1 MKHLITRLL
10 LVMMCV
16 CAIPTAGNAFTLTIA
31 GNANFM
37 DSETAQSPT
46 TPWNTD
52 FVTQTTSGNSSDFY
66 FWAPGEFKL
75 SQAGSTTDW
84 DTFNNSVFQITATNS
99 EPNWTNKSS
108 SNVGASPSNP
118 KFIHLHVEANK
129 DKVEIQDEPFAG
141 HEGVWSTT
149 PFEEGETIY
158 YFPNEKF
165 KSSDAIFRAVFND
178 GTTVLCQTD
187 EYDPDYYKFTI
198 PKTGLTAVKIER
210 GPADQ
215 SNWWGNFTAELKSK
229 DKGSNNCITMES
241 DNGDNWS
248 SAPSSWT
255 NYVPLTE
262 YPTYAYYFC
271 SRSTESE
278 EWQLQTL
285 VPEYG
290 KCSFTRSDLSGKQF
304 AIRMDVNEE
313 QRYWLI
319 PATDID
325 FTTTKSYSLTSTATT
340 NSCTFPSEAPE
351 SDYTFVI
358 EFNGKKPS
366 RLRVNPTAAAYNQ
379 TLFVGIASSNRHQIQ
394 YSNGEYKPY
403 KFYVNEEDLKN
414 DGEFG
419 FRFYSEPNGG
429 VWMGNEGKPNPDG
442 DGSDEKDLVGKEFG
456 TDYELGADITTSGI
470 KRYFLKETGAYA
482 INVTSYNPETNTV
495 VFSLSKLADDAI
507 VAPELYIHKTG
518 DTGRSRITSSKGK
531 YEPFTIE
538 NVSAGTKFCFYSA
551 ATDGNRM
558 GPVYTA
564 DLNVDT
570 EGTLPYTTIGADRD
584 FKLAEAGTYIIN
596 VSEYL
601 ADDNNVT
608 FTVTKEPGS
617 SVPVPNTL
625 YLRNSRNGDGALIP
639 MTRQDGAGDNDRN
652 TCKFFAEV
660 DYNASEDFAFHF
672 IEREG
677 TNWSDRGIV
686 CYPGGTGNTSISAN
700 TPVKINNV
708 GTLSDEPNS
717 AWTYKSTEGGK
728 ITVSVYFKKNG
739 YATVEV
745 VGNSDKN
752 YYFIGDMNNW
762 FSNEFDGDLG
772 GKDKNGE
779 TIARGINATR
789 WEADKDNWKLEYVG
803 DGWYR
808 FDSFPGNLLSG
819 HFQIVSNGSWELKD
833 GNEIYSH
840 VIYINPEDVKANK
853 MSDYRAFKMN
863 RITREDITKG
873 REYRVRKRSA
883 DVSGGS
889 NLGTQCNA
897 VEGAVFWFNPGNDT
911 EAPRIRIT
919 GTPKDYFIFYNME
932 DAKVNPDMKSET
944 EYWVRA
950 AINSGKPNTNN
961 YFLAGI
967 EYGDY
972 TLPFYD
978 INGNTGAHMNVN
990 EGIDLAPYDLKNM
1003 TKRELNNL
1011 FFNNKD
1017 IVKSIMSEKR
1027 LPNGRDISVYDK
1039 VWIAKIPSGFENPAG
1054 TEYNM
1059 TFNKAMTEAD
1069 RNATRTLTTR
1079 HYYFFPQ
1086 EKGLHV
1092 HVNIDEITDY
1102 KDKVESAE
1110 VAYRLY
1116 KTDNQYNTIAILH
1129 GSDVTAE
1136 GHRDTKI
1143 LHNVGSALPLT
1154 KDSEATNGI
1163 GWYECKKHS
1172 ITWDAPENIQGEW
1185 RVNWIGDEETGAR
1198 REVAY
1203 DDNSAFV
1210 QFRLTITMKEEQQ
1223 PASRAAE
1230 GDGKTMVFYLP
1241 ERVDVANDDNH
1252 YWFENSDLYAKLKAS
1267 DLPDGVLTGISEIVE
1282 DTDNGPA
1289 VYYNLQ
1295 GVRVDNPTA
1304 GNIYIKVT
1312 RKGSEKILF

>member
-1 MKHLITRLL
+1 MI
-10 LVMMCV
+10 CA

-37 DSETAQSPT
+37 DSKTAQSPT

-66 FWAPGEFKL
+66 FWATGEFKL
-75 SQAGSTTDW
+75 SKADPAPTSW
-84 DTFNNSVFQITATNS
+84 NTFNDNVFQIT
-99 EPNWTNKSS
+99 ESS
-108 SNVGASPSNP
+108 INLDGRDVSNLGTDR
-118 KFIHLHVEANK
+118 KFIHLHIGTNEPKYVEVQ
-129 DKVEIQDEPFAG
+129 DKPFAG
-141 HEGVWSTT
+141 HEGVW
-149 PFEEGETIY
+149 P
-158 YFPNEKF
+158 
-165 KSSDAIFRAVFND
+165 V
-178 GTTVLCQTD
+178 
-187 EYDPDYYKFTI
+187 
-198 PKTGLTAVKIER
+198 
-210 GPADQ
+210 
-215 SNWWGNFTAELKSK
+215 
-229 DKGSNNCITMES
+229 
-241 DNGDNWS
+241 
-248 SAPSSWT
+248 PS
-255 NYVPLTE
+255 
-262 YPTYAYYFC
+262 
-271 SRSTESE
+271 
-278 EWQLQTL
+278 
-285 VPEYG
+285 
-290 KCSFTRSDLSGKQF
+290 
-304 AIRMDVNEE
+304 
-313 QRYWLI
+313 
-319 PATDID
+319 
-325 FTTTKSYSLTSTATT
+325 
-340 NSCTFPSEAPE
+340 
-351 SDYTFVI
+351 
-358 EFNGKKPS
+358 
-366 RLRVNPTAAAYNQ
+366 YNH

-394 YSNGEYKPY
+394 YNEDTKTYEEY
-403 KFYVNEEDLKN
+403 KFYVNQEDLDN

-442 DGSDEKDLVGKEFG
+442 DGSDEKDLVGKVIGE
-456 TDYELGADITTSGI
+456 DYEFDKDITTSGI

-482 INVTSYNPETNTV
+482 INVKSYDPETNTV
-495 VFSLSKLADDAI
+495 VFSLSKLNTD
-507 VAPELYIHKTG
+507 VVLTELYIGGTWNNGLDNGTEKLQ
-518 DTGRSRITSSKGK
+518 IPSSHGK
-531 YEPFTIE
+531 YQPVTITVE
-538 NVSAGTKFCFYSA
+538 DNCAFRFYSEK
-551 ATDGNRM
+551 TNGKWM
-558 GPVYTA
+558 GPVYT
-564 DLNVDT
+564 DGINVDA
-570 EGTLPYTTIGADRD
+570 EGTLPYTTVGNGKT

-596 VSEYL
+596 VSKYL
-601 ADDNNVT
+601 ANEGKVT

-617 SVPVPNTL
+617 SVHVPNTL

-639 MTRQDGAGDNDRN
+639 MTCQEGAGDNDRN
-652 TCKFFAEV
+652 TRKFFAEV
-660 DYNASEDFAFHF
+660 DYNADEDFAFHF
-672 IEREG
+672 IENNG
-677 TNWSDRGIV
+677 SSWSDRGIV
-686 CYPGGTGNTSISAN
+686 YYPGGTGNTSISAN

-708 GTLSDEPNS
+708 SSCDNDPGS
-717 AWTYKSTEGGK
+717 AWSYNSTESGK
-728 ITVSVYFKKNG
+728 ITVMVYFKKNG
-739 YATVEV
+739 TATVEV

-772 GKDKNGE
+772 GTDKNGE

-932 DAKVNPDMKSET
+932 DAKVNPDMKKSPKNGTET
-944 EYWVRA
+944 IEYWVRA

-990 EGIDLAPYDLKNM
+990 EGIDLAPYNLKDM
-1003 TKRELNNL
+1003 TERELNNL
-1011 FFNNKD
+1011 FFNNSD
-1017 IVKSIMSEKR
+1017 IVNSILNEDR

-1054 TEYNM
+1054 TKYNM
-1059 TFNKAMTEAD
+1059 TFNKAMTDAD
-1069 RNATRTLTTR
+1069 RKATRTLTTR

-1086 EKGLHV
+1086 QAGLHV
-1092 HVNIDEITDY
+1092 HVNIDEIRG
-1102 KDKVESAE
+1102 DKIEDDVK

-1116 KTDNQYNTIAILH
+1116 KTDNYYNTIAIHH
-1129 GSDVTAE
+1129 GSDEERGRWTE
-1136 GHRDTKI
+1136 T
-1143 LHNVGSALPLT
+1143 LHEVGSALPRT
-1154 KDSEATNGI
+1154 KDSEATNKI
-1163 GWYECKKHS
+1163 GWYECTKHDKS
-1172 ITWDAPENIQGEW
+1172 EWEAPSTITDQKWY
-1185 RVNWIGDEETGAR
+1185 VSWIGDETTGAR

-1210 QFRLTITMKEEQQ
+1210 QFRLTIKMKQ

-1230 GDGKTMVFYLP
+1230 GEGETQVYYLP
-1241 ERVDVANDDNH
+1241 ERVDVANDANH
-1252 YWFENSDLYAKLKAS
+1252 YWFENNDLYVKLKAS
-1267 DLPDGVLTGISEIVE
+1267 DLPDGVLTGISEIVD

>member
-1 MKHLITRLL
+1 MI
-10 LVMMCV
+10 CA

-37 DSETAQSPT
+37 DSKTAQSPT
-46 TPWNTD
+46 TPWNMD

-66 FWAPGEFKL
+66 FWATGEFKL

-84 DTFNNSVFQITATNS
+84 NTFNNSVFQITATNS

-178 GTTVLCQTD
+178 GTTVLCETD

-198 PKTGLTAVKIER
+198 PKSGLTAVKIER

-229 DKGSNNCITMES
+229 DKGSNNCITMDP
-241 DNGDNWS
+241 DNGNNWT

-255 NYVPLTE
+255 YYEPLTE
-262 YPTYAYYFC
+262 SSTYAYYFY
-271 SRSTESE
+271 SRSNESE
-278 EWQLQTL
+278 AWQSQTL

-304 AIRMDVNEE
+304 AIKMDVNGV

-319 PATDID
+319 PATAID
-325 FTTTKSYSLTSTATT
+325 FTTTKSYSLTSTDIT

-429 VWMGNEGKPNPDG
+429 VWMGNNEFGK
-442 DGSDEKDLVGKEFG
+442 VFG
-456 TDYELGADITTSGI
+456 TDSDFKFDTEITTSGI

-482 INVTSYNPETNTV
+482 INVKSYDPEKDKV
-495 VFSLSKLADDAI
+495 VFTLTKLDTD
-507 VAPELYIHKTG
+507 VVLPELYIGGTWNNGLVNGTEKVQ
-518 DTGRSRITSSKGK
+518 IPSSHGK
-531 YEPFTIE
+531 YQPVKITVDDNCDFR
-538 NVSAGTKFCFYSA
+538 FYSEK
-551 ATDGNRM
+551 TNGNWM
-558 GPVYTA
+558 GPVYTNGI
-564 DLNVDT
+564 NVDA
-570 EGTLPYTTIGADRD
+570 EGTLPYTTVGNNKT
-584 FKLAEAGTYIIN
+584 FKLAEGGTYTIK

-601 ADDNNVT
+601 ADNNKVT
-608 FTVTKEPGS
+608 FTVEKAKSEIT
-617 SVPVPNTL
+617 VPNTL
-625 YLRNSRNGDGALIP
+625 FIRSNKDGWDSTPIA
-639 MTRQDGAGDNDRN
+639 MHRQDGSGDNDRN

-660 DYNASEDFAFHF
+660 DYNANEDFQFHF
-672 IEREG
+672 IEKNES
-677 TNWSDRGIV
+677 TWPDRGIV
-686 CYPGGTGNTSISAN
+686 CYPSTNELSVSAN
-700 TPVKINNV
+700 TPARIDNV
-708 GTLSDEPNS
+708 GTCTDDPYK
-717 AWTYKSTEGGK
+717 AWSYKSTEGGK
-728 ITVSVYFKKNG
+728 ITVLVYFKKNG
-739 YATVEV
+739 TATVEV
-745 VGNSDKN
+745 IGNSDKN

-762 FSNEFDGDLG
+762 FSNEFDGNLG
-772 GKDKNGE
+772 GKDNNGE
-779 TIARGINATR
+779 TIAQGINTTR
-789 WEADKDNWKLEYVG
+789 WNADKDNWKFEYMG

-808 FDSFPGNLLSG
+808 FNSFPGGLLSG
-819 HFQIVSNGSWELKD
+819 HFQIVSGGSWEIANND
-833 GNEIYSH
+833 IFSH
-840 VIYINPEDVKANK
+840 VICVQAIDAKDNEATKAEK
-853 MSDYRAFKMN
+853 LSEYRAFKMN
-863 RITREDITKG
+863 RITRDDIRNG
-873 REYRVRKRSA
+873 REYRVRKRDESQTN
-883 DVSGGS
+883 GS

-897 VEGAVFWFNPGNDT
+897 VENAEFWFYPGNGT
-911 EAPRIRIT
+911 EAPRIRIK
-919 GTPKDYFIFYNME
+919 GKPKDYFIFYNME
-932 DAKVNPDMKSET
+932 KAGEGVFDPDMKISLNEQGT
-944 EYWVRA
+944 DEYWVRA

-967 EYGDY
+967 EYGGT

-990 EGIDLAPYDLKNM
+990 EGIDLAPYDLEHM
-1003 TKRELNNL
+1003 TERELNNL
-1011 FFNNKD
+1011 FFSNSD
-1017 IVKSIMSEKR
+1017 IVNSILSEKM
-1027 LPNGRDISVYDK
+1027 LPNGRSIKNCK

-1054 TEYNM
+1054 TKYNM

-1092 HVNIDEITDY
+1092 HVNIDEIRG
-1102 KDKVESAE
+1102 DKIEDDVK

-1116 KTDNQYNTIAILH
+1116 KTDNYYNTIAIHH
-1129 GSDVTAE
+1129 GSDEKRGRWTE
-1136 GHRDTKI
+1136 T
-1143 LHNVGSALPLT
+1143 LHEVGSALPRT

-1163 GWYECKKHS
+1163 GWYECTKHDKS
-1172 ITWDAPENIQGEW
+1172 EWEAPSTITDQKWY
-1185 RVNWIGDEETGAR
+1185 VSWIDDEGTGAR

-1210 QFRLTITMKEEQQ
+1210 QFRLTIKMKQ
-1223 PASRAAE
+1223 PASRAADGE
-1230 GDGKTMVFYLP
+1230 GETQVYYLP
-1241 ERVDVANDDNH
+1241 ERVDVANDANL

-1295 GVRVDNPTA
+1295 GVRVDNPAA

>member
-10 LVMMCV
+10 LVMICA

-37 DSETAQSPT
+37 NSKTVQSSTFTLPG
-46 TPWNTD
+46 
-52 FVTQTTSGNSSDFY
+52 VSQTTSGNSSDFY
-66 FWAPGEFKL
+66 FWATGEFKL
-75 SQAGSTTDW
+75 SQADPAPTDW
-84 DTFNNSVFQITATNS
+84 ETFNTDKVFQITESTI
-99 EPNWTNKSS
+99 NWNVHDV
-108 SNVGASPSNP
+108 SNLGTGC
-118 KFIHLHVEANK
+118 KFIHLHIGTGGSNYV
-129 DKVEIQDEPFAG
+129 KVQDEPFAG

-178 GTTVLCQTD
+178 GTTVSCETD

-198 PKTGLTAVKIER
+198 PQSGLTAVKIER
-210 GPADQ
+210 GKADQ
-215 SNWWGNFTAELKSK
+215 NNWWGNFTAELKSK
-229 DKGSNNCITMES
+229 DKGSKNCITMDP

-255 NYVPLTE
+255 YYVPLKE

-278 EWQLQTL
+278 AWQSQIL

-290 KCSFTRSDLSGKQF
+290 KCSFTRSDLSDKQF
-304 AIRMDVNEE
+304 AIRMDVNGV

-319 PATDID
+319 PATAID
-325 FTTTKSYSLTSTATT
+325 FTTTKSYSLTSTDIT

-429 VWMGNEGKPNPDG
+429 VWMGNNEFGK
-442 DGSDEKDLVGKEFG
+442 VFG
-456 TDYELGADITTSGI
+456 TDFNFNTEITTSGI

-482 INVTSYNPETNTV
+482 INVKSYVPETNKV
-495 VFSLSKLADDAI
+495 EFSLSKLEDGAI
-507 VAPELYIHKTG
+507 VASELYIKTG
-518 DTGRSRITSSKGK
+518 DNRTRIESSQGK
-531 YEPFTIE
+531 YKPFKIE

-551 ATDGNRM
+551 ETDGNRM

-570 EGTLPYTTIGADRD
+570 EGTLPYTTIGAERD

-601 ADDNNVT
+601 ANEGKVT

-625 YLRNSRNGDGALIP
+625 YLRNSKNGDDALIA

-660 DYNASEDFAFHF
+660 DYNANEDFAFHF
-672 IEREG
+672 IEKEG

-686 CYPGGTGNTSISAN
+686 CYPGGTDNTPISAN

-708 GTLSDEPNS
+708 SSCDNNPGS
-717 AWTYKSTEGGK
+717 AWSYNSTESGK
-728 ITVSVYFKKNG
+728 ITVMVYFKKNG
-739 YATVEV
+739 TATVEI

-772 GKDKNGE
+772 GTDKNGE

-819 HFQIVSNGSWELKD
+819 HFQIVSNGSWELTYDNKP
-833 GNEIYSH
+833 NEIYSH

-932 DAKVNPDMKSET
+932 DAKVNPDIKKSPKNGT
-944 EYWVRA
+944 GTIEYWVRA

-990 EGIDLAPYDLKNM
+990 EGIDLAPYDLKSM
-1003 TKRELNNL
+1003 TERELNNL
-1011 FFNNKD
+1011 FFSNKD
-1017 IVKSIMSEKR
+1017 IVNSILNEGR
-1027 LPNGRDISVYDK
+1027 LPNGRDIKVYDK

-1054 TEYNM
+1054 TKYNM
-1059 TFNKAMTEAD
+1059 TFNKAMTDAD
-1069 RNATRTLTTR
+1069 RKATRTLTTR

-1086 EKGLHV
+1086 QAGLHV
-1092 HVNIDEITDY
+1092 HVNIDEITAY
-1102 KDKVESAE
+1102 KDKVESAK
-1110 VAYRLY
+1110 VDYRLY

-1136 GHRDTKI
+1136 GHRKTEI
-1143 LHNVGSALPLT
+1143 LHKVGSALPRT
-1154 KDSEATNGI
+1154 MDSEATNGI
-1163 GWYECKKHS
+1163 GWYECNKP
-1172 ITWDAPENIQGEW
+1172 WNAPDIEGNW
-1185 RVNWIGDEETGAR
+1185 LVNWIGDEATGAR

-1295 GVRVDNPTA
+1295 GVRVDNPAA

>member
-1 MKHLITRLL
+1 MI
-10 LVMMCV
+10 CA

-37 DSETAQSPT
+37 DSKTVQSPEDS
-46 TPWNTD
+46 WNTN
-52 FVTQTTSGNSSDFY
+52 FVSQTISGDTGDFY
-66 FWAPGEFKL
+66 FWAIGNFKL
-75 SQAGSTTDW
+75 SQANPAPTDW
-84 DTFNNSVFQITATNS
+84 NTFNTNDVFQITENTI
-99 EPNWTNKSS
+99 NWDVHDV
-108 SNVGASPSNP
+108 SNLGTGC
-118 KFIHLHVEANK
+118 KFIHLHIGTGGSNSV
-129 DKVEIQDEPFAG
+129 KVQDEPFEG

-178 GTTVLCQTD
+178 GTTFLCQTD

-198 PKTGLTAVKIER
+198 PKSGLTAVKIER

-215 SNWWGNFTAELKSK
+215 SKWWGNFTVELKSK
-229 DKGSNNCITMES
+229 DKGSNNCITMDP
-241 DNGDNWS
+241 DNGDNWK

-255 NYVPLTE
+255 YYEPLTE
-262 YPTYAYYFC
+262 PATYTYYFC
-271 SRSTESE
+271 SRSTESD

-285 VPEYG
+285 VPKYD

-304 AIRMDVNEE
+304 AIRMDVNGV

-319 PATDID
+319 PATAID
-325 FTTTKSYSLTSTATT
+325 FTTTKSYSLTSTAAT

-429 VWMGNEGKPNPDG
+429 VWMGNNEFGK
-442 DGSDEKDLVGKEFG
+442 VFG
-456 TDYELGADITTSGI
+456 TDFNFDTEITTSGI

-482 INVTSYNPETNTV
+482 INVKSYVPETNKV
-495 VFSLSKLADDAI
+495 EFSLSKLEDGAI
-507 VAPELYIHKTG
+507 VAPELYIKTG
-518 DTGRSRITSSKGK
+518 DKDRTRIESSQGK
-531 YEPFTIE
+531 YKPFKIE
-538 NVSAGTKFCFYSA
+538 NVSADTKFCFYSA
-551 ATDGNRM
+551 ATGGNSM
-558 GPVYTA
+558 GPVYTP
-564 DLNVDT
+564 DLNVDS
-570 EGTLPYTTIGADRD
+570 EGTLPYTTIGTDRN
-584 FKLAEAGTYIIN
+584 FNLAEAGTYTIN

-601 ADDNNVT
+601 ADDNKVT
-608 FTVTKEPGS
+608 FTVEKAKSEIT
-617 SVPVPNTL
+617 VPNTL
-625 YLRNSRNGDGALIP
+625 FIRSNKDGWDSAPIA
-639 MTRQDGAGDNDRN
+639 MTRQDFDPNDGTNRN
-652 TCKFFAEV
+652 ICRFSAEV
-660 DYNASEDFAFHF
+660 TANKDFTFHL
-672 IEREG
+672 IQNEVIVKEG
-677 TNWSDRGIV
+677 TNWSDCGIV
-686 CYPGGTGNTSISAN
+686 YYPGGTGNTSISAN
-700 TPVKINNV
+700 SPVKINNV
-708 GTLSDEPNS
+708 GACDKDPNS
-717 AWTYKSTEGGK
+717 AWIYNSAEGDK
-728 ITVSVYFKKNG
+728 ITVLVYFKKNG

-762 FSNEFDGDLG
+762 FSNEFDGNLG
-772 GKDKNGE
+772 GKDSNGE
-779 TIARGINATR
+779 TIAKGINKNR
-789 WEADKDNWKLEYVG
+789 WEANKDNWKFEYEG

-808 FDSFPGNLLSG
+808 FNSFPGNLLSG
-819 HFQIVSNGSWELKD
+819 HFQIVSSGSWEIAD
-833 GNEIYSH
+833 NDIFSH
-840 VIYINPEDVKANK
+840 VICVQEDDVKANK
-853 MSDYRAFKMN
+853 LSDYRAFKMN
-863 RITREDITKG
+863 RITRDDIIKG

-883 DVSGGS
+883 SQTGGS

-897 VEGAVFWFNPGNDT
+897 VEDAEFWFNPGNDT
-911 EAPRIRIT
+911 EAPRIRIK

-932 DAKVNPDMKSET
+932 EAKVNPDMKSET

-950 AINSGKPNTNN
+950 TINSGKPNTNN

-1003 TKRELNNL
+1003 TERELNNL
-1011 FFNNKD
+1011 FFSNED
-1017 IVKSIMSEKR
+1017 IVNKIRDYDE
-1027 LPNGRDISVYDK
+1027 LPNGRNISGYDK
-1039 VWIAKIPSGFENPAG
+1039 VWVAKIPSGFENPAG
-1054 TEYNM
+1054 TKYNM
-1059 TFNKAMTEAD
+1059 TFNKAMTDVD
-1069 RNATRTLTTR
+1069 RDATRTLTTR

-1086 EKGLHV
+1086 HAGLHV
-1092 HVNIDEITDY
+1092 HVNIDEIRG
-1102 KDKVESAE
+1102 DKVEDVK

-1116 KTDNQYNTIAILH
+1116 KTDKQYNTIVIHHGDTEGRSIETLH
-1129 GSDVTAE
+1129 E
-1136 GHRDTKI
+1136 
-1143 LHNVGSALPLT
+1143 VGSALPLT
-1154 KDSEATNGI
+1154 KGSDSEAK
-1163 GWYECKKHS
+1163 GWNECTKHDKS
-1172 ITWDAPENIQGEW
+1172 EWNAPSTITDKNWY
-1185 RVNWIGDEETGAR
+1185 VSWIGDEETGAR

-1210 QFRLTITMKEEQQ
+1210 QFRLTIKMKQ
-1223 PASRAAE
+1223 PVSRAAE
-1230 GDGKTMVFYLP
+1230 GEGETQVYYLP
-1241 ERVDVANDDNH
+1241 ERVDVANDANH

>member
-1 MKHLITRLL
+1 MI
-10 LVMMCV
+10 CA

-31 GNANFM
+31 GKANFM
-37 DSETAQSPT
+37 NSETVQSPEDSWS
-46 TPWNTD
+46 PN
-52 FVTQTTSGNSSDFY
+52 FVSQTISGDTGDFY
-66 FWAPGEFKL
+66 FWATGNFKL
-75 SQAGSTTDW
+75 SQADPAPTSW
-84 DTFNNSVFQITATNS
+84 ETFNTDKVFQITES
-99 EPNWTNKSS
+99 LINWNGRDV
-108 SNVGASPSNP
+108 SNLGTGR
-118 KFIHLHVEANK
+118 KFIHLHIGPNDSNYV
-129 DKVEIQDEPFAG
+129 KVQDEPFEG
-141 HEGVWSTT
+141 HEGAWSTT
-149 PFEEGETIY
+149 PFEKGETIY

-198 PKTGLTAVKIER
+198 PKSGLTAVKIER

-229 DKGSNNCITMES
+229 DKGSNNCITMDP

-262 YPTYAYYFC
+262 YPTYAYHFC

-304 AIRMDVNEE
+304 AIRMDVNGV

-319 PATDID
+319 PATAID

-394 YSNGEYKPY
+394 YNEDTKTYKDY
-403 KFYVNEEDLKN
+403 KFYVNKEDLDN
-414 DGEFG
+414 DGKFG

-429 VWMGNEGKPNPDG
+429 VWMGNNEFGK
-442 DGSDEKDLVGKEFG
+442 VFG
-456 TDYELGADITTSGI
+456 TDFKFDTEITTSGI

-482 INVTSYNPETNTV
+482 INVKSYVPETNTV

-507 VAPELYIHKTG
+507 VAHELYIGGTWNNGLVNETEKLQ
-518 DTGRSRITSSKGK
+518 IPSSHGK
-531 YEPFTIE
+531 YQPVKITVEDNCAFR
-538 NVSAGTKFCFYSA
+538 FYSEK
-551 ATDGNRM
+551 TNGNWM
-558 GPVYTA
+558 GPVYTNGI
-564 DLNVDT
+564 NVDA
-570 EGTLPYTTIGADRD
+570 EGTLPYTTVGNGNT
-584 FKLAEAGTYIIN
+584 FKLAEAGTYTIK

-601 ADDNNVT
+601 ADNNKVT
-608 FTVTKEPGS
+608 FTVTKEADPS
-617 SVPVPNTL
+617 FTVPTTL
-625 YLRNSRNGDGALIP
+625 YLRNSRNWDDTPIA

-660 DYNASEDFAFHF
+660 DYNANEDFQFNF
-672 IEREG
+672 IEKNES
-677 TNWSDRGIV
+677 NWPDRGIV
-686 CYPGGTGNTSISAN
+686 CYPSTNELSVSAN
-700 TPVKINNV
+700 TPARIDNV
-708 GTLSDEPNS
+708 GTCTDNPDK

-863 RITREDITKG
+863 PITREDITKG

-897 VEGAVFWFNPGNDT
+897 VENAVFWFNPGNDT

-932 DAKVNPDMKSET
+932 DAKVKPDMKSET

-1003 TKRELNNL
+1003 TERKLNNL
-1011 FFNNKD
+1011 FFNNSD
-1017 IVKSIMSEKR
+1017 IVNSILNEDK

-1054 TEYNM
+1054 TKYNM
-1059 TFNKAMTEAD
+1059 TFNKAMTDAD
-1069 RNATRTLTTR
+1069 RKATRTLTTR

-1086 EKGLHV
+1086 QAGLHV
-1092 HVNIDEITDY
+1092 HVNIDEILAG
-1102 KDKVESAE
+1102 DKVESAE

-1136 GHRDTKI
+1136 GHRKTEI
-1143 LHNVGSALPLT
+1143 LHKVGSALPLT
-1154 KDSEATNGI
+1154 KDSEATNKI
-1163 GWYECKKHS
+1163 GWYECTEHNS
-1172 ITWDAPENIQGEW
+1172 SEWDAPSNIKGNWYVSWINGE
-1185 RVNWIGDEETGAR
+1185 GR

-1295 GVRVDNPTA
+1295 GVRVDNPAA

>member
-1 MKHLITRLL
+1 MI
-10 LVMMCV
+10 CA

-37 DSETAQSPT
+37 DTKTAQSPT

-66 FWAPGEFKL
+66 FWATGEFKL

-129 DKVEIQDEPFAG
+129 DKVEVQDEPFAG

-158 YFPNEKF
+158 YLPNENF

-178 GTTVLCQTD
+178 GTTVLCHNY
-187 EYDPDYYKFTI
+187 EFDPDYYTFTV
-198 PKTGLTAVKIER
+198 PKEGLTAVKIER
-210 GPADQ
+210 GKADQ

-229 DKGSNNCITMES
+229 DKSSNNCITMES
-241 DNGDNWS
+241 NNGNNWE

-255 NYVPLTE
+255 YYEPLTE
-262 YPTYAYYFC
+262 PATYTYYFC
-271 SRSTESE
+271 SRSSDSE

-285 VPEYG
+285 MPEYG

-304 AIRMDVNEE
+304 AIRVDVNGE
-313 QRYWLI
+313 QRYWFI
-319 PATDID
+319 PATDIE
-325 FTTTKSYSLTSTATT
+325 FTTTKSYSLTSAAT
-340 NSCTFPSEAPE
+340 NDSRTFPSDAPASE
-351 SDYTFVI
+351 YTFVI
-358 EFNGKKPS
+358 EFKDNKPS
-366 RLRVNPTAAAYNQ
+366 RLRVNPPAAAYNK

-394 YSNGEYKPY
+394 YSNGAYTPY
-403 KFYVNEEDLKN
+403 KFYVNQEDLDN

-429 VWMGNEGKPNPDG
+429 VWMGHNEFGK
-442 DGSDEKDLVGKEFG
+442 VFG
-456 TDYELGADITTSGI
+456 TDNDLNFDTEITTSGI

-482 INVTSYNPETNTV
+482 INVTSYTPETNTV
-495 VFSLSKLADDAI
+495 VFSLSKLGDDAI

-518 DTGRSRITSSKGK
+518 DTGRSRIESSEGK
-531 YEPFTIE
+531 YKPFKIE

-551 ATDGNRM
+551 ATGGNSM

-570 EGTLPYTTIGADRD
+570 EGTLPYTTIGADRN
-584 FKLAEAGTYIIN
+584 FKLAEAGTYTIN

-601 ADDNNVT
+601 AADNKVT
-608 FTVTKEPGS
+608 FTVTKEANPS
-617 SVPVPNTL
+617 FTVPTTL
-625 YLRNSRNGDGALIP
+625 YLRNSRNWDGTPIA

-652 TCKFFAEV
+652 TCKFIAEV
-660 DYNASEDFAFHF
+660 DYNANEDFQFNF
-672 IEREG
+672 IEKNES
-677 TNWSDRGIV
+677 NWSDCGIV
-686 CYPGGTGNTSISAN
+686 CYPSTNELSVSAN
-700 TPVKINNV
+700 TPARIDNV
-708 GTLSDEPNS
+708 GACTDNPNK
-717 AWTYKSTEGGK
+717 AWSYNSTEGGK

-762 FSNEFDGDLG
+762 FSNEFDGKLG
-772 GKDKNGE
+772 DTDKNGE
-779 TIARGINATR
+779 TIAQGINATR
-789 WEADKDNWKLEYVG
+789 WNADKDNWKLEYAG

-819 HFQIVSNGSWELKD
+819 HFQIVSNGSWELTYDNKP
-833 GNEIYSH
+833 NEIYSH

-897 VEGAVFWFNPGNDT
+897 VENAEFWFNPGNDT

-919 GTPKDYFIFYNME
+919 GKPKDYFIFYNME
-932 DAKVNPDMKSET
+932 KAKVNPNMKSET

-1003 TKRELNNL
+1003 TERELNNL
-1011 FFNNKD
+1011 FFNNED

-1054 TEYNM
+1054 TKYNM

-1079 HYYFFPQ
+1079 HFYFFPQ

-1092 HVNIDEITDY
+1092 HVNIDEILAG
-1102 KDKVESAE
+1102 DKVESAE

-1116 KTDNQYNTIAILH
+1116 KTDNYYNTIAIHH
-1129 GSDVTAE
+1129 GSDEERGRWTE
-1136 GHRDTKI
+1136 T
-1143 LHNVGSALPLT
+1143 LHEVGSALPRT
-1154 KDSEATNGI
+1154 KESEATNGI
-1163 GWYECKKHS
+1163 GWYPCEGHDKS
-1172 ITWDAPENIQGEW
+1172 EWDAPSSITDDNW
-1185 RVNWIGDEETGAR
+1185 YVSWIGDQTSGAR

-1210 QFRLTITMKEEQQ
+1210 QFRLTIKMKQ

-1230 GDGKTMVFYLP
+1230 GEGETQVYYLP
-1241 ERVDVANDDNH
+1241 ERVDVANDANH

-1267 DLPDGVLTGISEIVE
+1267 DLPDGVLTGISEIVD

>member
-10 LVMMCV
+10 LVMICA

-31 GNANFM
+31 GKANFM
-37 DSETAQSPT
+37 NSETVQSPEDSWS
-46 TPWNTD
+46 PN
-52 FVTQTTSGNSSDFY
+52 FVSQTISGDTGDFY
-66 FWAPGEFKL
+66 FWATGNFKL
-75 SQAGSTTDW
+75 SQADPAPTSW
-84 DTFNNSVFQITATNS
+84 ETFNPDKVFQITES
-99 EPNWTNKSS
+99 SINWNGSDV
-108 SNVGASPSNP
+108 SNLGTGR
-118 KFIHLHVEANK
+118 KFIHLHIGPNDSNYV
-129 DKVEIQDEPFAG
+129 KVQDEPFEG

-165 KSSDAIFRAVFND
+165 KSSDAISRAVFND
-178 GTTVLCQTD
+178 ETTVLCQTD

-198 PKTGLTAVKIER
+198 PKEGLTAVKIER
-210 GPADQ
+210 GKADQ
-215 SNWWGNFTAELKSK
+215 SNWWGNFTAVLKSK
-229 DKGSNNCITMES
+229 DKGSNNCITMDP
-241 DNGDNWS
+241 DNGDKWE

-255 NYVPLTE
+255 YYEPLTE
-262 YPTYAYYFC
+262 SATYTYYFC
-271 SRSTESE
+271 SRSSDSK
-278 EWQLQTL
+278 EWQLQIL

-290 KCSFTRSDLSGKQF
+290 KCSFTSSDLSGKQF
-304 AIRMDVNEE
+304 AIRVDVNGVP
-313 QRYWLI
+313 RYWFI
-319 PATDID
+319 PATDIE
-325 FTTTKSYSLTSTATT
+325 FTTTKSYSLTSAAT
-340 NSCTFPSEAPE
+340 NDSRTFPSDAPASE
-351 SDYTFVI
+351 YTFVI
-358 EFNGKKPS
+358 EFKDNKPS

-429 VWMGNEGKPNPDG
+429 VWMGNNEFGKVF
-442 DGSDEKDLVGKEFG
+442 GSDINFDTE
-456 TDYELGADITTSGI
+456 ITTSGI
-470 KRYFLKETGAYA
+470 KRYFLKEPGAYA
-482 INVTSYNPETNTV
+482 INVKSYEPEKGKV
-495 VFSLSKLADDAI
+495 VFTLTKLDTD
-507 VAPELYIHKTG
+507 VVLRELYIGGTWNNGLVNETEKLQ
-518 DTGRSRITSSKGK
+518 IPSSHGK
-531 YEPFTIE
+531 YQPVTITVE
-538 NVSAGTKFCFYSA
+538 DNCAFRFYSEK
-551 ATDGNRM
+551 TKGNWM
-558 GPVYTA
+558 GPVYTNGI
-564 DLNVDT
+564 NVDA
-570 EGTLPYTTIGADRD
+570 EGTLPYTTVGNGNT
-584 FKLAEAGTYIIN
+584 FKLAEAGTYTIN

-601 ADDNNVT
+601 AADNKVT
-608 FTVTKEPGS
+608 FTVTKKANPS
-617 SVPVPNTL
+617 FTVPATL
-625 YLRNSRNGDGALIP
+625 YLRNIKDLNGTPIA
-639 MTRQDGAGDNDRN
+639 MHRQDGAGDNDRN

-660 DYNASEDFAFHF
+660 DYNANEDFQFNF
-672 IEREG
+672 IEKNES
-677 TNWSDRGIV
+677 NWPDRGIV
-686 CYPGGTGNTSISAN
+686 CYPSTNELSVSAN
-700 TPVKINNV
+700 TPARIDNV
-708 GTLSDEPNS
+708 GTCTDNPDK

-840 VIYINPEDVKANK
+840 VIYINTEDVKANK
-853 MSDYRAFKMN
+853 MSDYRAFEMN
-863 RITREDITKG
+863 PITREDITKG

-932 DAKVNPDMKSET
+932 DAKDNPDMKSKT

-990 EGIDLAPYDLKNM
+990 EGIDLAPYDLEHM
-1003 TKRELNNL
+1003 TERELNNL
-1011 FFNNKD
+1011 FFSNSD
-1017 IVKSIMSEKR
+1017 IVNSILSEKM
-1027 LPNGRDISVYDK
+1027 LPNGRSIKNCK

-1054 TEYNM
+1054 TKYNM
-1059 TFNKAMTEAD
+1059 TFNKAMTDAD
-1069 RNATRTLTTR
+1069 RKATRTLTTR

-1086 EKGLHV
+1086 QAGLHV
-1092 HVNIDEITDY
+1092 HVNIDEILAG
-1102 KDKVESAE
+1102 DKVESAK

-1136 GHRDTKI
+1136 GHRKTEI
-1143 LHNVGSALPLT
+1143 LHRVGSALPLT
-1154 KDSEATNGI
+1154 KDSEATNKI
-1163 GWYECKKHS
+1163 GWYECEEHS
-1172 ITWDAPENIQGEW
+1172 ITWDAPSNIEGNW
-1185 RVNWIGDEETGAR
+1185 RVSWIGDETTGAR

-1210 QFRLTITMKEEQQ
+1210 QFRLTIKMKQ

-1230 GDGKTMVFYLP
+1230 GEGETQVYYLP
-1241 ERVDVANDDNH
+1241 ERVDVANDANH
-1252 YWFENSDLYAKLKAS
+1252 YWFENNDLYVKLKAS
-1267 DLPDGVLTGISEIVE
+1267 DLPDGVLTGISEIVD

>member
-10 LVMMCV
+10 LVMICA

-31 GNANFM
+31 GKANFM
-37 DSETAQSPT
+37 DSETVQSPEDS
-46 TPWNTD
+46 WNTN
-52 FVTQTTSGNSSDFY
+52 FVSQTISGDTGDFY
-66 FWAPGEFKL
+66 FWATGIFKL
-75 SQAGSTTDW
+75 SQADPAPTSW
-84 DTFNNSVFQITATNS
+84 ETFNTDKVFQITES
-99 EPNWTNKSS
+99 SINWNGRDV
-108 SNVGASPSNP
+108 SNLGTGR
-118 KFIHLHVEANK
+118 KFIHLHIGPNDSNYV
-129 DKVEIQDEPFAG
+129 KVQDEPFEG
-141 HEGVWSTT
+141 HEGAWSTT
-149 PFEEGETIY
+149 PFEEGKTIY

-198 PKTGLTAVKIER
+198 PKSGLTAVKIER

-229 DKGSNNCITMES
+229 DKGSNNCITMKS
-241 DNGDNWS
+241 DNGDNWK

-255 NYVPLTE
+255 YYEPLTE
-262 YPTYAYYFC
+262 HATYTYYFC

-304 AIRMDVNEE
+304 AIRMDVNGV

-319 PATDID
+319 PATAID

-394 YSNGEYKPY
+394 YNEDTKTYKDY
-403 KFYVNEEDLKN
+403 KFYVNKEDLDN
-414 DGEFG
+414 DGKFG

-429 VWMGNEGKPNPDG
+429 VWMGNNEFGKVF
-442 DGSDEKDLVGKEFG
+442 GSDINFDTE
-456 TDYELGADITTSGI
+456 ITTSGI

-482 INVTSYNPETNTV
+482 INVKSYEPETNTV
-495 VFSLSKLADDAI
+495 VFSLSKLADDAF
-507 VAPELYIHKTG
+507 VTPELYIHKTG
-518 DTGRSRITSSKGK
+518 DTGRTRIESSEGK
-531 YEPFTIE
+531 YKPFKIE
-538 NVSAGTKFCFYSA
+538 NVIAGTKFCFYSA

-570 EGTLPYTTIGADRD
+570 EGTLPYTTIGADRN

-601 ADDNNVT
+601 ADDNKVT
-608 FTVTKEPGS
+608 FTVTKEADPS
-617 SVPVPNTL
+617 FTVPTTL
-625 YLRNSRNGDGALIP
+625 YLRNSRNWDDTPIA

-660 DYNASEDFAFHF
+660 DYNANEDFQFNF
-672 IEREG
+672 IEKNES
-677 TNWSDRGIV
+677 NWPDRGIV
-686 CYPGGTGNTSISAN
+686 CYPSTNELSVSAN
-700 TPVKINNV
+700 TPARIDNV
-708 GTLSDEPNS
+708 GTCTDNPDK

-853 MSDYRAFKMN
+853 MSGLRAFEMN
-863 RITREDITKG
+863 PITREDITKG

-1003 TKRELNNL
+1003 TERELNNL
-1011 FFNNKD
+1011 FFNNSD
-1017 IVKSIMSEKR
+1017 IVNSILNEDK

-1054 TEYNM
+1054 TKYNM
-1059 TFNKAMTEAD
+1059 TFNKAMTDAD
-1069 RNATRTLTTR
+1069 RKATRTLTTR

-1086 EKGLHV
+1086 QAGLHV
-1092 HVNIDEITDY
+1092 HVNIDEILAG
-1102 KDKVESAE
+1102 DKVESAE
-1110 VAYRLY
+1110 VAHRLY

-1136 GHRDTKI
+1136 GHRKTEI
-1143 LHNVGSALPLT
+1143 LHRVGSALPLT

-1163 GWYECKKHS
+1163 GWYECEEHS
-1172 ITWDAPENIQGEW
+1172 ITWDAPSNIEGNW
-1185 RVNWIGDEETGAR
+1185 RVSWIGDETTGAR

-1210 QFRLTITMKEEQQ
+1210 QFRLTIKMKQ

-1230 GDGKTMVFYLP
+1230 GEGETQVYYLP
-1241 ERVDVANDDNH
+1241 ERVDVANDANH

-1267 DLPDGVLTGISEIVE
+1267 DLPDGVLTGISEIVD

-1295 GVRVDNPTA
+1295 GVRVDNPAA

>member
-10 LVMMCV
+10 LVMICA

-31 GNANFM
+31 GKANFM
-37 DSETAQSPT
+37 DSETVQSPEDSWKT
-46 TPWNTD
+46 N
-52 FVTQTTSGNSSDFY
+52 FVSQTISGDTGDFY
-66 FWAPGEFKL
+66 FWATGNFKL
-75 SQAGSTTDW
+75 SQANPAPTDW
-84 DTFNNSVFQITATNS
+84 NTFNTNDVFQITETRI
-99 EPNWTNKSS
+99 NWDVHDV
-108 SNVGASPSNP
+108 SNLGTGC
-118 KFIHLHVEANK
+118 KFIHLHIGTSGSNYV
-129 DKVEIQDEPFAG
+129 KVQDEPFAG

-178 GTTVLCQTD
+178 ETTVLCQTD

-198 PKTGLTAVKIER
+198 PKSGLTAVKIER

-394 YSNGEYKPY
+394 YNEDTKTYEDY
-403 KFYVNEEDLKN
+403 KFYVNKEDLDN

-429 VWMGNEGKPNPDG
+429 VWMGNNEFGK
-442 DGSDEKDLVGKEFG
+442 VFG
-456 TDYELGADITTSGI
+456 TDFNFDTEITTSGI

-482 INVTSYNPETNTV
+482 INVKSYVPETNKV
-495 VFSLSKLADDAI
+495 EFSLSKLEDGAI
-507 VAPELYIHKTG
+507 VAPELYIRIG
-518 DTGRSRITSSKGK
+518 DNDRTRIESSQGK
-531 YEPFTIE
+531 YKPFEIE

-551 ATDGNRM
+551 ETDGNRM

-601 ADDNNVT
+601 ANEGKVT

-639 MTRQDGAGDNDRN
+639 MTCQEGAGDNDRN
-652 TCKFFAEV
+652 TRKFFAKV
-660 DYNASEDFAFHF
+660 DYNANEDFAFHF
-672 IEREG
+672 IENNG
-677 TNWSDRGIV
+677 SSWSDRGIV
-686 CYPGGTGNTSISAN
+686 YYPGGTGNTSISAN

-708 GTLSDEPNS
+708 GPCDNDPGS
-717 AWTYKSTEGGK
+717 AWSYNSTESGK
-728 ITVSVYFKKNG
+728 ITVMVYFKKNG
-739 YATVEV
+739 TATVEV

-772 GKDKNGE
+772 GTDKNGE

-932 DAKVNPDMKSET
+932 DAKVNPDMKKSPKNGTET
-944 EYWVRA
+944 IEYWVRA

-990 EGIDLAPYDLKNM
+990 EGIDLAPYDLKSM
-1003 TKRELNNL
+1003 TERELNNL
-1011 FFNNKD
+1011 FFSNKD
-1017 IVKSIMSEKR
+1017 IVNSILNEGR
-1027 LPNGRDISVYDK
+1027 LPNGRDIKVYDK
-1039 VWIAKIPSGFENPAG
+1039 VWIAKVPSGFENPAG
-1054 TEYNM
+1054 TKYNM
-1059 TFNKAMTEAD
+1059 TFNKAMTDAD
-1069 RNATRTLTTR
+1069 RKATRTLTTR

-1086 EKGLHV
+1086 QAGLHV
-1092 HVNIDEITDY
+1092 HVNIDEILAG
-1102 KDKVESAE
+1102 DKVESAK
-1110 VAYRLY
+1110 VDYRLY

-1136 GHRDTKI
+1136 GHRDTEI
-1143 LHNVGSALPLT
+1143 LHKVGSALPRT
-1154 KDSEATNGI
+1154 KDSEATNKI
-1163 GWYECKKHS
+1163 GWYECNKP
-1172 ITWDAPENIQGEW
+1172 WNAPDIEGNW
-1185 RVNWIGDEETGAR
+1185 LVNWIGDEATGAR

-1295 GVRVDNPTA
+1295 GVRVDSPAA

>member
-10 LVMMCV
+10 LVMICA

-31 GNANFM
+31 GKANFM
-37 DSETAQSPT
+37 NSETVQSPEDS
-46 TPWNTD
+46 WSLN
-52 FVTQTTSGNSSDFY
+52 FVSQTISGDTGDFY
-66 FWAPGEFKL
+66 FWATGNFKL
-75 SQAGSTTDW
+75 SQADPAPTSW
-84 DTFNNSVFQITATNS
+84 ETFNTDKVFQITES
-99 EPNWTNKSS
+99 LINWNGRDV
-108 SNVGASPSNP
+108 SNLGTGR
-118 KFIHLHVEANK
+118 KFIHLHIGPNDSNYV
-129 DKVEIQDEPFAG
+129 KVQDEPFEG
-141 HEGVWSTT
+141 HEGAWSTT

-158 YFPNEKF
+158 YFPNENF
-165 KSSDAIFRAVFND
+165 KSSDAIFRAVFNG
-178 GTTVLCQTD
+178 GTTVLCHNY
-187 EYDPDYYKFTI
+187 EFDPDYYTFTV
-198 PKTGLTAVKIER
+198 PKEGLTAVKIER
-210 GPADQ
+210 GKADQ

-229 DKGSNNCITMES
+229 DKGSNNCITMDSE
-241 DNGDNWS
+241 NRGNWS

-255 NYVPLTE
+255 YYEPLTG
-262 YPTYAYYFC
+262 PATYTYYFY
-271 SRSTESE
+271 SRSNESE
-278 EWQLQTL
+278 AWQPQTL

-304 AIRMDVNEE
+304 AIRVDVNDK
-313 QRYWLI
+313 QRYWFI
-319 PATDID
+319 PATDIE
-325 FTTTKSYSLTSTATT
+325 FTTTKSYSLTSAAT
-340 NSCTFPSEAPE
+340 NDSRTFPSDAPASE
-351 SDYTFVI
+351 YTFVI
-358 EFNGKKPS
+358 EFKDNKPS

-394 YSNGEYKPY
+394 YNEDTKTYEDY
-403 KFYVNEEDLKN
+403 KFYVNKEDLDN
-414 DGEFG
+414 DGKFG

-429 VWMGNEGKPNPDG
+429 VWMGNNEFGK
-442 DGSDEKDLVGKEFG
+442 VFG
-456 TDYELGADITTSGI
+456 TDINFDTEITTSGI

-482 INVTSYNPETNTV
+482 INVKSYVPETNKV
-495 VFSLSKLADDAI
+495 EFSLSKLEDGAI
-507 VAPELYIHKTG
+507 VAPELYIKTG
-518 DTGRSRITSSKGK
+518 DTGRTRIESSEGK
-531 YEPFTIE
+531 YKPFKIE
-538 NVSAGTKFCFYSA
+538 NVIAGTKFCFYSA

-570 EGTLPYTTIGADRD
+570 EGTLPYTTIGADRN

-601 ADDNNVT
+601 AADNKVT

-617 SVPVPNTL
+617 SVPVPKTL
-625 YLRNSRNGDGALIP
+625 YLRNSRNGDGAPIA

-652 TCKFFAEV
+652 KCKFFAEV
-660 DYNASEDFAFHF
+660 DYNANEDFQFNF
-672 IEREG
+672 IEKNES
-677 TNWSDRGIV
+677 NWPDRGIV
-686 CYPGGTGNTSISAN
+686 CYPSTNELSVSAN
-700 TPVKINNV
+700 TPARIDNV
-708 GTLSDEPNS
+708 GTCTDNPDK

-840 VIYINPEDVKANK
+840 VIYINTEDVKANK

-932 DAKVNPDMKSET
+932 GAQVNPDMKSET

-990 EGIDLAPYDLKNM
+990 EGIDLAPYDLEHM
-1003 TKRELNNL
+1003 TERELNNL
-1011 FFNNKD
+1011 FFSNSD
-1017 IVKSIMSEKR
+1017 IVNSILSEKM
-1027 LPNGRDISVYDK
+1027 LPNGRSIKNCK

-1054 TEYNM
+1054 TKYNM
-1059 TFNKAMTEAD
+1059 TFNKAMTDAD
-1069 RNATRTLTTR
+1069 RKATRTLTTR

-1086 EKGLHV
+1086 QAGLHV
-1092 HVNIDEITDY
+1092 HVNIDEILAG
-1102 KDKVESAE
+1102 DKVESAK

-1136 GHRDTKI
+1136 GHRKTEI
-1143 LHNVGSALPLT
+1143 LHRVGSALPRT
-1154 KDSEATNGI
+1154 KDSEATYKI
-1163 GWYECKKHS
+1163 GWYECNKP
-1172 ITWDAPENIQGEW
+1172 WNAPDIEGNW
-1185 RVNWIGDEETGAR
+1185 LVNWIGDEATGAR

>member
-10 LVMMCV
+10 LVMICA

-31 GNANFM
+31 GKANFM
-37 DSETAQSPT
+37 DSETVQSPEDSWKT
-46 TPWNTD
+46 N
-52 FVTQTTSGNSSDFY
+52 FVSQTISGDTGDFY
-66 FWAPGEFKL
+66 FWATGNFKL
-75 SQAGSTTDW
+75 SQANPAPTDW
-84 DTFNNSVFQITATNS
+84 NTFNTNDVFQITETRI
-99 EPNWTNKSS
+99 NWDVHDV
-108 SNVGASPSNP
+108 SNLGTGC
-118 KFIHLHVEANK
+118 KFIHLHIGPNDSNSV
-129 DKVEIQDEPFAG
+129 KVQDEPFAG
-141 HEGVWSTT
+141 HEGAWSTT
-149 PFEEGETIY
+149 PFVKGETIY

-165 KSSDAIFRAVFND
+165 KSSDAIFRAVFNG
-178 GTTVLCQTD
+178 GTTVLCHNY
-187 EYDPDYYKFTI
+187 EFDPDYYTFTV
-198 PKTGLTAVKIER
+198 PKEGLTAVKIER
-210 GPADQ
+210 GKADQ

-229 DKGSNNCITMES
+229 DKGTNNCITMDS
-241 DNGDNWS
+241 DNRGNWS

-255 NYVPLTE
+255 YYEPLTG
-262 YPTYAYYFC
+262 PATYTYYFY

-304 AIRMDVNEE
+304 AIRVDVNDK
-313 QRYWLI
+313 QRYWFI
-319 PATDID
+319 PATDIE
-325 FTTTKSYSLTSTATT
+325 FTTTKSYSLTSAAT
-340 NSCTFPSEAPE
+340 NDSRTFPSDAPASE
-351 SDYTFVI
+351 YTFVI
-358 EFNGKKPS
+358 EFKDNKPS

-394 YSNGEYKPY
+394 YNENTKTYEDY
-403 KFYVNEEDLKN
+403 KFYVNKEDLDN
-414 DGEFG
+414 DGKFG

-429 VWMGNEGKPNPDG
+429 VWMGNNELGK
-442 DGSDEKDLVGKEFG
+442 VFG
-456 TDYELGADITTSGI
+456 TDINFDTEITTSGI

-482 INVTSYNPETNTV
+482 INVKSYEPETNTV
-495 VFSLSKLADDAI
+495 VFSLSKLADDAF
-507 VAPELYIHKTG
+507 VTPELYIHKTG
-518 DTGRSRITSSKGK
+518 DTGRTRIESSEGK
-531 YEPFTIE
+531 YKPFKIE
-538 NVSAGTKFCFYSA
+538 NVIAGTKFCFYSA

-570 EGTLPYTTIGADRD
+570 EGTLPYTTIGADRN

-601 ADDNNVT
+601 AADNKVT
-608 FTVTKEPGS
+608 FTVTKEADPS
-617 SVPVPNTL
+617 FTVPTTL
-625 YLRNSRNGDGALIP
+625 YLRNSRNWDDTPIA

-660 DYNASEDFAFHF
+660 DYNANEDFQFNF
-672 IEREG
+672 IEKNES
-677 TNWSDRGIV
+677 NWPDRGIV
-686 CYPGGTGNTSISAN
+686 CYPSINELSVSAN
-700 TPVKINNV
+700 TPARIDNV
-708 GTLSDEPNS
+708 GTCTDNPDK

-853 MSDYRAFKMN
+853 MSDYRAFEMN

-932 DAKVNPDMKSET
+932 GAQVKPDKKSET

-1003 TKRELNNL
+1003 TERELNNL
-1011 FFNNKD
+1011 FFNNSD
-1017 IVKSIMSEKR
+1017 IVNSILNEDK

-1054 TEYNM
+1054 TKYNM
-1059 TFNKAMTEAD
+1059 TFNKAMTDAD
-1069 RNATRTLTTR
+1069 RKATRTLTTR

-1086 EKGLHV
+1086 QAGLNV
-1092 HVNIDEITDY
+1092 HVNIDEILAG
-1102 KDKVESAE
+1102 DKVESAE

-1136 GHRDTKI
+1136 GHRKTEI
-1143 LHNVGSALPLT
+1143 LHRVGSALPLT

-1163 GWYECKKHS
+1163 GWYECEEHS
-1172 ITWDAPENIQGEW
+1172 ITWDAPSNIEGNW
-1185 RVNWIGDEETGAR
+1185 RVSWIGDETTGAR

-1210 QFRLTITMKEEQQ
+1210 QFRLTIKMKQ

-1230 GDGKTMVFYLP
+1230 GEGETQVYYLP
-1241 ERVDVANDDNH
+1241 ERVDVANDANH

-1267 DLPDGVLTGISEIVE
+1267 DLPDGVLTGISEIVD

>member
-1 MKHLITRLL
+1 
-10 LVMMCV
+10 MMCV

-31 GNANFM
+31 GKANFM
-37 DSETAQSPT
+37 DSKTVQSPEDS
-46 TPWNTD
+46 WNTN
-52 FVTQTTSGNSSDFY
+52 FVTESISGDTGDFY
-66 FWAPGEFKL
+66 FWATGNFKL
-75 SQAGSTTDW
+75 SQADPAPTNW
-84 DTFNNSVFQITATNS
+84 ETFNTEKVFQITES
-99 EPNWTNKSS
+99 QINWTIHDV
-108 SNVGASPSNP
+108 SNLGTGR
-118 KFIHLHVEANK
+118 KFIHLHIGTGGSNYV
-129 DKVEIQDEPFAG
+129 KVQDEPFAG
-141 HEGVWSTT
+141 HEGAWSTT

-198 PKTGLTAVKIER
+198 PKSGLTAVKIER

-215 SNWWGNFTAELKSK
+215 SNWWGNFTVELKSK

-241 DNGDNWS
+241 DNGSNWS

-255 NYVPLTE
+255 YYEPLTE
-262 YPTYAYYFC
+262 PATYTYYFC
-271 SRSTESE
+271 SRSSDSE

-285 VPEYG
+285 MPEYG

-304 AIRMDVNEE
+304 AIRVDVNGE
-313 QRYWLI
+313 QRYWFI
-319 PATDID
+319 PATDIE
-325 FTTTKSYSLTSTATT
+325 FTTTKSYSLTSAAT
-340 NSCTFPSEAPE
+340 NDSRTFPSDAPA
-351 SDYTFVI
+351 SKYTFVI
-358 EFNGKKPS
+358 EFKDNKPS
-366 RLRVNPTAAAYNQ
+366 RLRVNPPAAAYNK

-394 YSNGEYKPY
+394 YSNGAYTPY
-403 KFYVNEEDLKN
+403 KFYVNQEDLDN

-429 VWMGNEGKPNPDG
+429 VWMGHN
-442 DGSDEKDLVGKEFG
+442 EFG
-456 TDYELGADITTSGI
+456 KVFGTEPGLDFDAEITTSGI

-482 INVTSYNPETNTV
+482 INVKSYEPETNTV

-518 DTGRSRITSSKGK
+518 DTGRTRIESSEGK
-531 YEPFTIE
+531 YKPFKIE

-551 ATDGNRM
+551 ATGGNSM

-570 EGTLPYTTIGADRD
+570 EGTLPYTTIGADRN

-601 ADDNNVT
+601 ADDNKVT
-608 FTVTKEPGS
+608 FTVTKEANPS
-617 SVPVPNTL
+617 FTVPTTL
-625 YLRNSRNGDGALIP
+625 YLRNIKDLNGTPIA

-672 IEREG
+672 IEKEG

-708 GTLSDEPNS
+708 GTLTDEPNS

-762 FSNEFDGDLG
+762 FSNEFDGKLG
-772 GKDKNGE
+772 DTDKNGE
-779 TIARGINATR
+779 TIAQGINATR
-789 WEADKDNWKLEYVG
+789 WNADKDNWKLEYVG

-819 HFQIVSNGSWELKD
+819 HFQIVRYGSWELKD

-1003 TKRELNNL
+1003 TERELNNL

-1054 TEYNM
+1054 TKYNM

>member
-10 LVMMCV
+10 LVMICA

-31 GNANFM
+31 GKANFM
-37 DSETAQSPT
+37 DSETVQSPADS
-46 TPWNTD
+46 WNPN
-52 FVTQTTSGNSSDFY
+52 FVSQTISGDTGDFY
-66 FWAPGEFKL
+66 FWATGNFKL
-75 SQAGSTTDW
+75 SQADPAPTSW
-84 DTFNNSVFQITATNS
+84 ETFNTDKVFQITESKIYWNGRDV
-99 EPNWTNKSS
+99 
-108 SNVGASPSNP
+108 SNLGTGR
-118 KFIHLHVEANK
+118 KFIHLHIGPNDSNYV
-129 DKVEIQDEPFAG
+129 KVQDEPFEG
-141 HEGVWSTT
+141 HEGAWSTT
-149 PFEEGETIY
+149 PFVKGETIY

-198 PKTGLTAVKIER
+198 PKSGLTAVKIER

-262 YPTYAYYFC
+262 YPTYAYHFC

-304 AIRMDVNEE
+304 AIRMDVNGV

-319 PATDID
+319 PATAID

-340 NSCTFPSEAPE
+340 NSCTFPSEAPK

-394 YSNGEYKPY
+394 YNENTKTYEDY
-403 KFYVNEEDLKN
+403 KFYVNKEDLDN
-414 DGEFG
+414 DGKFG

-429 VWMGNEGKPNPDG
+429 VWMGNNELGK
-442 DGSDEKDLVGKEFG
+442 VFG
-456 TDYELGADITTSGI
+456 TDFNFDTEITTSGI

-482 INVTSYNPETNTV
+482 INVKSYEPETNTV
-495 VFSLSKLADDAI
+495 VFSLSKLADDAF
-507 VAPELYIHKTG
+507 VTPELYIHKTG
-518 DTGRSRITSSKGK
+518 DTGRTRIESSEGK
-531 YEPFTIE
+531 YKPFKIE

-551 ATDGNRM
+551 ATGGNSM

-570 EGTLPYTTIGADRD
+570 EGTLPYTTIGADRN
-584 FKLAEAGTYIIN
+584 FKLAEAGTYTIN

-601 ADDNNVT
+601 AADNKVT
-608 FTVTKEPGS
+608 FTVTKKANPS
-617 SVPVPNTL
+617 FTVPATL
-625 YLRNSRNGDGALIP
+625 YLRNIKDLNGTPIA

-708 GTLSDEPNS
+708 SSCTNDPGS
-717 AWTYKSTEGGK
+717 AWSYNSTESGK
-728 ITVSVYFKKNG
+728 ITVMVYFKKNG

-853 MSDYRAFKMN
+853 MSDYRAFEMN

-932 DAKVNPDMKSET
+932 KAGEGVFDPDMKISLNEQGT
-944 EYWVRA
+944 DEYWVRA

-990 EGIDLAPYDLKNM
+990 EGIDLAPYDLKSM
-1003 TKRELNNL
+1003 TERELNNL
-1011 FFNNKD
+1011 FFSNKD
-1017 IVKSIMSEKR
+1017 IVNSILKEGR
-1027 LPNGRDISVYDK
+1027 LPNGRDIKVYDK

-1054 TEYNM
+1054 TKYNM
-1059 TFNKAMTEAD
+1059 TFNKAMTDAD
-1069 RNATRTLTTR
+1069 RKATRTLTTR

-1086 EKGLHV
+1086 QAGLHV
-1092 HVNIDEITDY
+1092 HVNIDEILAG
-1102 KDKVESAE
+1102 DKVESAK
-1110 VAYRLY
+1110 VDYRLY

-1136 GHRDTKI
+1136 GHRKTEI
-1143 LHNVGSALPLT
+1143 LHRVGSALPLT
-1154 KDSEATNGI
+1154 KDSEAPNKI
-1163 GWYECKKHS
+1163 GWYECTKHNKS
-1172 ITWDAPENIQGEW
+1172 EWDAPSNIEDNWYVSWINGE
-1185 RVNWIGDEETGAR
+1185 GR

-1210 QFRLTITMKEEQQ
+1210 QFRLTIKMKQ

-1230 GDGKTMVFYLP
+1230 GEGETQVYYLP
-1241 ERVDVANDDNH
+1241 ERVDVANDANH

-1267 DLPDGVLTGISEIVE
+1267 DLPDGVLTGISEIVD

>member
-1 MKHLITRLL
+1 MI
-10 LVMMCV
+10 CA

-31 GNANFM
+31 GKANFM
-37 DSETAQSPT
+37 DSETAQSPEDS
-46 TPWNTD
+46 WNEN
-52 FVTQTTSGNSSDFY
+52 FVSQTISGDSGDFY
-66 FWAPGEFKL
+66 FWATGEFKL

-84 DTFNNSVFQITATNS
+84 NTFNNSVFQITATNS

-158 YFPNEKF
+158 YFPNENF
-165 KSSDAIFRAVFND
+165 KSSDAIFHAVFND
-178 GTTVLCQTD
+178 GTTVSCYNY
-187 EYDPDYYKFTI
+187 EFDPDYYTFTV
-198 PKTGLTAVKIER
+198 PKEGLTAVKIER
-210 GPADQ
+210 GKADQ

-241 DNGDNWS
+241 NNGNNWE

-255 NYVPLTE
+255 YYEPLTE
-262 YPTYAYYFC
+262 PATYTYYFC
-271 SRSTESE
+271 SRSSDSE

-429 VWMGNEGKPNPDG
+429 VWMGNNEFGK
-442 DGSDEKDLVGKEFG
+442 VFG
-456 TDYELGADITTSGI
+456 TDFNFDTEITTSGI

-482 INVTSYNPETNTV
+482 INVKSYVPETNKV
-495 VFSLSKLADDAI
+495 EFSLSKLEDGAI
-507 VAPELYIHKTG
+507 VAPELYIYKTG
-518 DTGRSRITSSKGK
+518 DTGRTKIESSEGK
-531 YEPFTIE
+531 YKPFKIE
-538 NVSAGTKFCFYSA
+538 NVSANTKFCFYSA
-551 ATDGNRM
+551 DGKGM
-558 GPVYTA
+558 GPVYTP

-570 EGTLPYTTIGADRD
+570 EGTLPYTTIDANRK
-584 FKLAEAGTYIIN
+584 FNLAEAGTYTIN

-601 ADDNNVT
+601 ENEKKVT

-617 SVPVPNTL
+617 PVPVPERTL
-625 YLRNSRNGDGALIP
+625 FIRSNKGGWDSTPIAMN
-639 MTRQDGAGDNDRN
+639 RQDGAGENDRN

-660 DYNASEDFAFHF
+660 DYNANEDFAFHF
-672 IEREG
+672 IENNESS
-677 TNWSDRGIV
+677 WSDRGIV
-686 CYPGGTGNTSISAN
+686 YYPGETGNTPISAN

-708 GTLSDEPNS
+708 SSCDNDPGS
-717 AWTYKSTEGGK
+717 AWLYNSTESGK
-728 ITVSVYFKKNG
+728 ITVMVYFKKNG
-739 YATVEV
+739 TATVEV

-772 GKDKNGE
+772 GTDKNGE
-779 TIARGINATR
+779 TIAQGINATR
-789 WEADKDNWKLEYVG
+789 WNADKDNWKLEYVG

-819 HFQIVSNGSWELKD
+819 HFQIVSNGSWELTYDNKP
-833 GNEIYSH
+833 NEIYSH

-932 DAKVNPDMKSET
+932 DAKVNPDMKKSPKNGT
-944 EYWVRA
+944 GTIEYWVRA

-990 EGIDLAPYDLKNM
+990 EGIDLAPYDLKSM
-1003 TKRELNNL
+1003 TERELNNL
-1011 FFNNKD
+1011 FFSNKD
-1017 IVKSIMSEKR
+1017 IVNSILNEGR
-1027 LPNGRDISVYDK
+1027 LPNGRDIKVYDK

-1054 TEYNM
+1054 TKYNM
-1059 TFNKAMTEAD
+1059 TFNKAMTDAD
-1069 RNATRTLTTR
+1069 RKATRTLTTR

-1086 EKGLHV
+1086 QAGLHV
-1092 HVNIDEITDY
+1092 HVNIDEILAG
-1102 KDKVESAE
+1102 DKVESAE

-1136 GHRDTKI
+1136 GHRKTEI
-1143 LHNVGSALPLT
+1143 LHKVGSALPRT
-1154 KDSEATNGI
+1154 MDSEATNGI
-1163 GWYECKKHS
+1163 GWYECNKP
-1172 ITWDAPENIQGEW
+1172 WNAPDIEGNW
-1185 RVNWIGDEETGAR
+1185 LVNWIGDEATGAR

-1295 GVRVDNPTA
+1295 GVRVDNPAA

>member
-10 LVMMCV
+10 LVMICA

-37 DSETAQSPT
+37 DSETAQSSTFTLPG
-46 TPWNTD
+46 
-52 FVTQTTSGNSSDFY
+52 VSQTTSGNSSDFY
-66 FWAPGEFKL
+66 FWAIGEFKL

-84 DTFNNSVFQITATNS
+84 ETFNNSALQITATTLT
-99 EPNWTNKSS
+99 WGKSDVN
-108 SNVGASPSNP
+108 SNVGGSSSSP
-118 KFIHLHVEANK
+118 KFIHLHIELNK
-129 DKVEIQDEPFAG
+129 DKVEVQDEPFAG

-198 PKTGLTAVKIER
+198 PKSGLTAVKIER

-229 DKGSNNCITMES
+229 DKGSNNCITMDP
-241 DNGDNWS
+241 DNGNNWT

-255 NYVPLTE
+255 NYVPLTD

-271 SRSTESE
+271 SRSTESD

-285 VPEYG
+285 VPKYD

-304 AIRMDVNEE
+304 AIRMDVNGV

-319 PATDID
+319 PATAID
-325 FTTTKSYSLTSTATT
+325 FTTTKSYSLTSTAAT

-394 YSNGEYKPY
+394 YNEDTKTYEDY
-403 KFYVNEEDLKN
+403 KFYVNQEDLDN
-414 DGEFG
+414 DGKFG

-429 VWMGNEGKPNPDG
+429 VWMGNNEFGK
-442 DGSDEKDLVGKEFG
+442 VFG
-456 TDYELGADITTSGI
+456 TDFNFDTEITTSGI

-482 INVTSYNPETNTV
+482 INVKSYVPETNKV
-495 VFSLSKLADDAI
+495 EFSLSKLEDGAI
-507 VAPELYIHKTG
+507 VAPELYIKTG
-518 DTGRSRITSSKGK
+518 DKDRTRIVSSQGK
-531 YEPFTIE
+531 YKPFKIE

-601 ADDNNVT
+601 ANEGKVT

-617 SVPVPNTL
+617 SVHVPKTL

-639 MTRQDGAGDNDRN
+639 MTCQEGAGDNDRN
-652 TCKFFAEV
+652 TRKFFAEV
-660 DYNASEDFAFHF
+660 DYNANEDFAFHF
-672 IEREG
+672 IENNESS
-677 TNWSDRGIV
+677 WSDRGIV
-686 CYPGGTGNTSISAN
+686 YYPGETGNTPISAN

-708 GTLSDEPNS
+708 SSCDNDPGS
-717 AWTYKSTEGGK
+717 AWLYNSTESGK
-728 ITVSVYFKKNG
+728 ITVMVYFKKNG
-739 YATVEV
+739 TATVEV

-772 GKDKNGE
+772 GTDKNGE

-819 HFQIVSNGSWELKD
+819 HFQIVSNGSWELTYDNKP
-833 GNEIYSH
+833 NEIYSH

-932 DAKVNPDMKSET
+932 AAKVNPDMKKSPKNGTET
-944 EYWVRA
+944 IEYWVRA
-950 AINSGKPNTNN
+950 AINSDKPNTNN

-990 EGIDLAPYDLKNM
+990 EGIDLAPYDLKSM
-1003 TKRELNNL
+1003 TERELNNL
-1011 FFNNKD
+1011 FFSNKD
-1017 IVKSIMSEKR
+1017 IVNSILNEGR
-1027 LPNGRDISVYDK
+1027 LPNGRDIKVYDK
-1039 VWIAKIPSGFENPAG
+1039 VWIAKVPSGFENPAG
-1054 TEYNM
+1054 TKYNM

-1086 EKGLHV
+1086 QAGLHV
-1092 HVNIDEITDY
+1092 HVNIDEILAG
-1102 KDKVESAE
+1102 DKVESAK
-1110 VAYRLY
+1110 VDYRLY

-1129 GSDVTAE
+1129 GSDVTAQ
-1136 GHRDTKI
+1136 GHRDTEI
-1143 LHNVGSALPLT
+1143 LHKVGSALPRT
-1154 KDSEATNGI
+1154 KDSEATNKI
-1163 GWYECKKHS
+1163 GWYECKEHS
-1172 ITWDAPENIQGEW
+1172 ITWDAPSNIEGNW
-1185 RVNWIGDEETGAR
+1185 RVSWIGDETTGAR

-1210 QFRLTITMKEEQQ
+1210 QFRLTIKMKQ

-1230 GDGKTMVFYLP
+1230 GEGETQVFYLP

-1295 GVRVDNPTA
+1295 GVRVDSPAA

>member
-10 LVMMCV
+10 LVMICA

-31 GNANFM
+31 GKANFM
-37 DSETAQSPT
+37 DSETVQSPEDSWKT
-46 TPWNTD
+46 N
-52 FVTQTTSGNSSDFY
+52 FVSQTISGDTGDFY
-66 FWAPGEFKL
+66 FWATGNFKL
-75 SQAGSTTDW
+75 SQANPAPTDW
-84 DTFNNSVFQITATNS
+84 NTFNTNDVFQITETRI
-99 EPNWTNKSS
+99 NWDVHDV
-108 SNVGASPSNP
+108 SNLGTGC
-118 KFIHLHVEANK
+118 KFIHLHIGTSGSNSV
-129 DKVEIQDEPFAG
+129 KVQDEPFAG
-141 HEGVWSTT
+141 HEGAWSTT
-149 PFEEGETIY
+149 PFKEGETIY

-198 PKTGLTAVKIER
+198 PKSGLTPVKIER

-229 DKGSNNCITMES
+229 DKGSNNCITMDP
-241 DNGDNWS
+241 DNGNNWS

-304 AIRMDVNEE
+304 AIRVDVNGV
-313 QRYWLI
+313 QRYWFI
-319 PATDID
+319 PATDIE
-325 FTTTKSYSLTSTATT
+325 FTTTKSYSLTSAAT
-340 NSCTFPSEAPE
+340 NDSRTFPSDAPK

-394 YSNGEYKPY
+394 YSNGAYKPY
-403 KFYVNEEDLKN
+403 QFYVNQEDLDN
-414 DGEFG
+414 DGKFG

-429 VWMGNEGKPNPDG
+429 VWMGNNEFGKVF
-442 DGSDEKDLVGKEFG
+442 GSDIKFDTE
-456 TDYELGADITTSGI
+456 ITTSGI

-482 INVTSYNPETNTV
+482 INVKSYEPEKGKV
-495 VFSLSKLADDAI
+495 VFTLTKLDTD
-507 VAPELYIHKTG
+507 VVLPKLYIGGTWNNGLVNETEKLQ
-518 DTGRSRITSSKGK
+518 IPSSHGK
-531 YEPFTIE
+531 YQPVKITVDDNCAFR
-538 NVSAGTKFCFYSA
+538 FYSEK
-551 ATDGNRM
+551 TNGNWM
-558 GPVYTA
+558 GPVYT
-564 DLNVDT
+564 DGINVDA
-570 EGTLPYTTIGADRD
+570 EGTLPYTTVGNGNT
-584 FKLAEAGTYIIN
+584 FKLAEAGTYTIK

-601 ADDNNVT
+601 ADNNKVT
-608 FTVTKEPGS
+608 FTVTKEADPS
-617 SVPVPNTL
+617 FTVPTTL
-625 YLRNSRNGDGALIP
+625 YLRNSRNWDDTPIA

-660 DYNASEDFAFHF
+660 DYNANEDFQFNF
-672 IEREG
+672 IEKNES
-677 TNWSDRGIV
+677 NWPDRGIV
-686 CYPGGTGNTSISAN
+686 CYPSTKELSVSAN
-700 TPVKINNV
+700 TPARIDNV
-708 GTLSDEPNS
+708 GTCTDNPDK
-717 AWTYKSTEGGK
+717 AWSYNSTEGGK

-789 WEADKDNWKLEYVG
+789 WEADKDNWKFEYMG

-808 FDSFPGNLLSG
+808 FNSFPGNLLSG

-853 MSDYRAFKMN
+853 MSDYRAFEMN

-897 VEGAVFWFNPGNDT
+897 VEGAELWFNPGNDT
-911 EAPRIRIT
+911 EAPRIRIK

-932 DAKVNPDMKSET
+932 KAGEGVFDPDKKISLNEQGT
-944 EYWVRA
+944 DEYWVRA

-1003 TKRELNNL
+1003 TERELNNL
-1011 FFNNKD
+1011 FFNNSD
-1017 IVKSIMSEKR
+1017 IVNSILNEDK

-1054 TEYNM
+1054 TKYNM

-1069 RNATRTLTTR
+1069 RKATRTLTTR

-1086 EKGLHV
+1086 QAGLHV
-1092 HVNIDEITDY
+1092 HVNIDEILAG
-1102 KDKVESAE
+1102 DKVESAE

-1129 GSDVTAE
+1129 DSDVTAE
-1136 GHRDTKI
+1136 GHRKTEI
-1143 LHNVGSALPLT
+1143 LHRVGSALPLT

-1163 GWYECKKHS
+1163 GWYECEEHS
-1172 ITWDAPENIQGEW
+1172 ITWDAPSNIEGNW
-1185 RVNWIGDEETGAR
+1185 RVSWIGDETTGAR

-1210 QFRLTITMKEEQQ
+1210 QFRLTIKMKQ

-1230 GDGKTMVFYLP
+1230 GEGETQVYYLP
-1241 ERVDVANDDNH
+1241 ERVDVANDANH

-1267 DLPDGVLTGISEIVE
+1267 DLPDGVLTGISEIVD

>member
-1 MKHLITRLL
+1 MI
-10 LVMMCV
+10 CA

-37 DSETAQSPT
+37 DSETVQSPEDS
-46 TPWNTD
+46 WNTN
-52 FVTQTTSGNSSDFY
+52 FVSQTISGDTGDFY
-66 FWAPGEFKL
+66 FWATGNFKL
-75 SQAGSTTDW
+75 SQADPAPTSW
-84 DTFNNSVFQITATNS
+84 ETFNTDKVFQITES
-99 EPNWTNKSS
+99 SINWNGRDV
-108 SNVGASPSNP
+108 SNLGTGR
-118 KFIHLHVEANK
+118 KFIHLHIGTGGSNDV
-129 DKVEIQDEPFAG
+129 KVQDEPFEG

-178 GTTVLCQTD
+178 ETTVLCQTD

-198 PKTGLTAVKIER
+198 PKSGLTAVKIER

-241 DNGDNWS
+241 DNGNNWS

-255 NYVPLTE
+255 YYEPLTE
-262 YPTYAYYFC
+262 PATYTYYFC
-271 SRSTESE
+271 SRSSDSE
-278 EWQLQTL
+278 EWQLLALT
-285 VPEYG
+285 PEYG

-304 AIRMDVNEE
+304 AIKMDVNGV

-325 FTTTKSYSLTSTATT
+325 FTTTKSYSLTSAAT
-340 NSCTFPSEAPE
+340 NDSRTFPSDAPASE
-351 SDYTFVI
+351 YTFVI
-358 EFNGKKPS
+358 EFKNNKPS
-366 RLRVNPTAAAYNQ
+366 RLRVNPPAAAYNK

-394 YSNGEYKPY
+394 YNEDTKTYEDY
-403 KFYVNEEDLKN
+403 KFYVNQEDLDN

-429 VWMGNEGKPNPDG
+429 VWMGNNEFGK
-442 DGSDEKDLVGKEFG
+442 VFG
-456 TDYELGADITTSGI
+456 TDFNFDTEITTSGI

-482 INVTSYNPETNTV
+482 INVKSYVPETNKV
-495 VFSLSKLADDAI
+495 EFSLSKLEDGAI
-507 VAPELYIHKTG
+507 VAPELYIYKTG
-518 DTGRSRITSSKGK
+518 DTGRTRIESSEGK
-531 YEPFTIE
+531 YKPFKIE

-551 ATDGNRM
+551 ATGGNSM

-570 EGTLPYTTIGADRD
+570 EGTLPYTTIGADRN
-584 FKLAEAGTYIIN
+584 FKLAEAGTYTIN

-601 ADDNNVT
+601 AADNKVT
-608 FTVTKEPGS
+608 FTVTKEANPS
-617 SVPVPNTL
+617 FTVPTTL
-625 YLRNSRNGDGALIP
+625 YLRNSRNWDGAPIA
-639 MTRQDGAGDNDRN
+639 MTRQDGADDDNDRN
-652 TCKFFAEV
+652 KCKFFAEV

-672 IEREG
+672 IEKEG

-708 GTLSDEPNS
+708 GTLTDEPNS
-717 AWTYKSTEGGK
+717 AWTYNSTEGGK

-762 FSNEFDGDLG
+762 FSNEFDGNLG

-779 TIARGINATR
+779 TIAKGINATR
-789 WEADKDNWKLEYVG
+789 WNADKDNWKLEYVG

-819 HFQIVSNGSWELKD
+819 HFQIVNNGSWELTYDNKP
-833 GNEIYSH
+833 NEIYSH

-897 VEGAVFWFNPGNDT
+897 VENAEFWFNPGNDT

-932 DAKVNPDMKSET
+932 NAKVNPDMKSET

-978 INGNTGAHMNVN
+978 INGNTGAHMNVG
-990 EGIDLAPYDLKNM
+990 EGIDLAPYDLKEM
-1003 TKRELNNL
+1003 TERELNNL
-1011 FFNNKD
+1011 FFNNED

-1027 LPNGRDISVYDK
+1027 LPNGRDISKYDK

-1054 TEYNM
+1054 TKYNM
-1059 TFNKAMTEAD
+1059 TFNKAMTETD
-1069 RNATRTLTTR
+1069 REATRTLTTR

-1092 HVNIDEITDY
+1092 HVNIDEIRG
-1102 KDKVESAE
+1102 DKIEDDVK

-1116 KTDNQYNTIAILH
+1116 KTDNYYNTIAIHH
-1129 GSDVTAE
+1129 GSDEERGRWTE
-1136 GHRDTKI
+1136 T
-1143 LHNVGSALPLT
+1143 LHEVGSALPLT
-1154 KDSEATNGI
+1154 EGSDSEAK
-1163 GWYECKKHS
+1163 GWYLCEEHDKS
-1172 ITWDAPENIQGEW
+1172 EWEAPSTITDQKWHVSW
-1185 RVNWIGDEETGAR
+1185 VGDEGTGAR

-1210 QFRLTITMKEEQQ
+1210 QFRLTIKMKQ

-1230 GDGKTMVFYLP
+1230 GEGETQVFYLP
-1241 ERVDVANDDNH
+1241 ERVVVANDDNH
-1252 YWFENSDLYAKLKAS
+1252 YWFENSDLYVKLKAS

>member
-10 LVMMCV
+10 LVMICA

-31 GNANFM
+31 GKANFM
-37 DSETAQSPT
+37 NSETVQSPEDLWS
-46 TPWNTD
+46 PN
-52 FVTQTTSGNSSDFY
+52 FVSQTISGDTGDFY
-66 FWAPGEFKL
+66 FWATGNFKL
-75 SQAGSTTDW
+75 SQADPAPTSWETFITDK
-84 DTFNNSVFQITATNS
+84 VFQITES
-99 EPNWTNKSS
+99 SINWNGRDV
-108 SNVGASPSNP
+108 SNLGTGR
-118 KFIHLHVEANK
+118 KFIHLHIGPNDSNYV
-129 DKVEIQDEPFAG
+129 KVQDEPFEG
-141 HEGVWSTT
+141 HEGAWSTT

-158 YFPNEKF
+158 YFPNENF

-198 PKTGLTAVKIER
+198 PKSGLTAVKIER

-229 DKGSNNCITMES
+229 DKGSNNCITMKS
-241 DNGDNWS
+241 DNGDNWK

-255 NYVPLTE
+255 YYEPLTE
-262 YPTYAYYFC
+262 HATYTYYFC

-290 KCSFTRSDLSGKQF
+290 KCSFTLSDLSGKQF
-304 AIRMDVNEE
+304 AIRMDVNGV

-319 PATDID
+319 PATAID

-394 YSNGEYKPY
+394 YNEDTKTYKDY
-403 KFYVNEEDLKN
+403 KFYVNKEDLDN
-414 DGEFG
+414 DGKFG

-429 VWMGNEGKPNPDG
+429 VWMGNNEFGKVF
-442 DGSDEKDLVGKEFG
+442 GSDINFDTE
-456 TDYELGADITTSGI
+456 ITTSGI

-482 INVTSYNPETNTV
+482 INVKSYEPETNTV
-495 VFSLSKLADDAI
+495 VFSLSKLADDAF
-507 VAPELYIHKTG
+507 VTPELYIHKTG
-518 DTGRSRITSSKGK
+518 DTGRTRIESSEGK
-531 YEPFTIE
+531 YKPFKIE
-538 NVSAGTKFCFYSA
+538 NVIAGTKFCFYSA

-570 EGTLPYTTIGADRD
+570 EGTLPYTTIGADRN

-601 ADDNNVT
+601 ADDNKVT

-617 SVPVPNTL
+617 SVPVPKTL
-625 YLRNSRNGDGALIP
+625 YLRNSRNGDGAPIA
-639 MTRQDGAGDNDRN
+639 MTCQDGAGDNDRN
-652 TCKFFAEV
+652 KCKFFAEV
-660 DYNASEDFAFHF
+660 DYNANEDFQFNF
-672 IEREG
+672 IEKNES
-677 TNWSDRGIV
+677 NWPDRGIV
-686 CYPGGTGNTSISAN
+686 CYPSTNELSVSAN
-700 TPVKINNV
+700 TPARIDNV
-708 GTLSDEPNS
+708 GTCTDNPDK

-728 ITVSVYFKKNG
+728 ITVMVYFKKNG
-739 YATVEV
+739 TATVEV

-772 GKDKNGE
+772 GKDKNDE

-932 DAKVNPDMKSET
+932 AAKVNPDMKKSLKNGTET
-944 EYWVRA
+944 IEYWVRA

-990 EGIDLAPYDLKNM
+990 EGIDLAPYDLKSM
-1003 TKRELNNL
+1003 TERELNNL
-1011 FFNNKD
+1011 FFNNSD
-1017 IVKSIMSEKR
+1017 IVNSILNEDR

-1054 TEYNM
+1054 TKYNM

-1086 EKGLHV
+1086 QAGLHV
-1092 HVNIDEITDY
+1092 HVNIDEILAG
-1102 KDKVESAE
+1102 DKVESAK

-1136 GHRDTKI
+1136 GHRDTEI
-1143 LHNVGSALPLT
+1143 LHKVGSALPLT
-1154 KDSEATNGI
+1154 KDSEATYKI
-1163 GWYECKKHS
+1163 GWYECTKHNS
-1172 ITWDAPENIQGEW
+1172 SEWDAPSNIKGNWYVSWINGE
-1185 RVNWIGDEETGAR
+1185 GR

-1295 GVRVDNPTA
+1295 GVRVDNPAA

>member
-10 LVMMCV
+10 LVMICA

-31 GNANFM
+31 GKANFM
-37 DSETAQSPT
+37 DSETAQSPEDS
-46 TPWNTD
+46 WNEN
-52 FVTQTTSGNSSDFY
+52 FVSQTISGDSGDFY
-66 FWAPGEFKL
+66 FWATGEFKL

-84 DTFNNSVFQITATNS
+84 NTFNNSVFQITATNS

-129 DKVEIQDEPFAG
+129 DKVEIQDEPFAS

-187 EYDPDYYKFTI
+187 EYDPDFYKFTI
-198 PKTGLTAVKIER
+198 PKSGLTAVKIER
-210 GPADQ
+210 GKADQ
-215 SNWWGNFTAELKSK
+215 SDWWRNFTAELKSK
-229 DKGSNNCITMES
+229 DKGSDNCITMES
-241 DNGDNWS
+241 DNSDNWS

-255 NYVPLTE
+255 YYEPLTE
-262 YPTYAYYFC
+262 PATYTYYFC
-271 SRSTESE
+271 SRSSDSE

-285 VPEYG
+285 MPEYG

-304 AIRMDVNEE
+304 AIKMDVNGV

-319 PATDID
+319 PATAID
-325 FTTTKSYSLTSTATT
+325 FTTTKSYSLTSTAAT

-394 YSNGEYKPY
+394 YNEDTKTYEDY
-403 KFYVNEEDLKN
+403 KFYVNQEDLDN
-414 DGEFG
+414 DGKFG

-429 VWMGNEGKPNPDG
+429 VWMGNNEFGK
-442 DGSDEKDLVGKEFG
+442 VFG
-456 TDYELGADITTSGI
+456 TDFNFDTEITTSGI

-482 INVTSYNPETNTV
+482 INVKSYVPETNKV
-495 VFSLSKLADDAI
+495 EFSLSKLEDGAI
-507 VAPELYIHKTG
+507 VAHELYIETG
-518 DTGRSRITSSKGK
+518 NSGRTRITSSKGK
-531 YEPFTIE
+531 YEPFTIK

-601 ADDNNVT
+601 ANEGKVT

-625 YLRNSRNGDGALIP
+625 YLRNSKNGDDALIA

-660 DYNASEDFAFHF
+660 DYNANEDFAFHF
-672 IEREG
+672 IEKEG

-686 CYPGGTGNTSISAN
+686 CYPGGTDNTPISAN

-708 GTLSDEPNS
+708 SSCDNNPGS
-717 AWTYKSTEGGK
+717 AWSYNSTESGK
-728 ITVSVYFKKNG
+728 ITVMVYFKKNG
-739 YATVEV
+739 TATVEV

-772 GKDKNGE
+772 GTDKNGE
-779 TIARGINATR
+779 TIARGINAKR

-819 HFQIVSNGSWELKD
+819 HFQIVRYGSWELTYDNKP
-833 GNEIYSH
+833 NEIYSH

-932 DAKVNPDMKSET
+932 DAKVNPDMKKSPKNGT
-944 EYWVRA
+944 GTIEYWVRA

-990 EGIDLAPYDLKNM
+990 EGIDLAPYDLKSM
-1003 TKRELNNL
+1003 TERELNNL

-1017 IVKSIMSEKR
+1017 IVKSILNEGR
-1027 LPNGRDISVYDK
+1027 LPNGRDIKVYDK
-1039 VWIAKIPSGFENPAG
+1039 VWIAKVPSGFENPAG
-1054 TEYNM
+1054 TKYNM
-1059 TFNKAMTEAD
+1059 TFNKAMTDAD
-1069 RNATRTLTTR
+1069 RKATRTLTTR

-1086 EKGLHV
+1086 QAGLHV
-1092 HVNIDEITDY
+1092 HVNIDEILAG
-1102 KDKVESAE
+1102 DKVESAK
-1110 VAYRLY
+1110 VDYRLY

-1136 GHRDTKI
+1136 GHRKTEI
-1143 LHNVGSALPLT
+1143 LHRVGSALPRT
-1154 KDSEATNGI
+1154 KDSEATNKI
-1163 GWYECKKHS
+1163 GWYPCEEHDKS
-1172 ITWDAPENIQGEW
+1172 EWDAPSNIESNWYVSWINGE
-1185 RVNWIGDEETGAR
+1185 GR

-1295 GVRVDNPTA
+1295 GVRVDNPAA

>member
-10 LVMMCV
+10 LVMICA

-31 GNANFM
+31 GKANFM
-37 DSETAQSPT
+37 DSETVQSPEDSWS
-46 TPWNTD
+46 PN
-52 FVTQTTSGNSSDFY
+52 FVSQTISGDTGDFY
-66 FWAPGEFKL
+66 FWATGNFKL
-75 SQAGSTTDW
+75 SQADPAPTSW
-84 DTFNNSVFQITATNS
+84 ETFNTDKIFPITERS
-99 EPNWTNKSS
+99 INWNGRDV
-108 SNVGASPSNP
+108 SNLGTGR
-118 KFIHLHVEANK
+118 KFIHLHIGTGGSNSV
-129 DKVEIQDEPFAG
+129 KVQDEPFEG
-141 HEGVWSTT
+141 HEGAWSTT

-198 PKTGLTAVKIER
+198 PKSGLTAVKIER

-215 SNWWGNFTAELKSK
+215 SSWWDNFTAELKSK
-229 DKGSNNCITMES
+229 DKGTNNCITMDS
-241 DNGDNWS
+241 DNRGNWS

-255 NYVPLTE
+255 YYEPLTG
-262 YPTYAYYFC
+262 PATYTYYFY
-271 SRSTESE
+271 SRSNESE
-278 EWQLQTL
+278 AWQPQTL

-304 AIRMDVNEE
+304 AIRVDVNDK
-313 QRYWLI
+313 QRYWFI
-319 PATDID
+319 PATAID

-340 NSCTFPSEAPE
+340 NSCTFPSEAPK

-394 YSNGEYKPY
+394 YNENTKTYEDY
-403 KFYVNEEDLKN
+403 KFYVNKEDLDN
-414 DGEFG
+414 DGKFG

-429 VWMGNEGKPNPDG
+429 VWMGNNELGK
-442 DGSDEKDLVGKEFG
+442 VFG
-456 TDYELGADITTSGI
+456 TDINFDTEITTSGI

-482 INVTSYNPETNTV
+482 INVKSYVPETNTV

-507 VAPELYIHKTG
+507 VAHELYIGGTWNNGLVNETEKLQ
-518 DTGRSRITSSKGK
+518 IPSSHGK
-531 YEPFTIE
+531 YQPVKITVDDNCAFR
-538 NVSAGTKFCFYSA
+538 FYSEK
-551 ATDGNRM
+551 TNGNWM
-558 GPVYTA
+558 GPVYT
-564 DLNVDT
+564 DGINVDA
-570 EGTLPYTTIGADRD
+570 EGTLPYTTVGNGNT
-584 FKLAEAGTYIIN
+584 FKLAEAGTYTIK

-601 ADDNNVT
+601 ADNNKVT
-608 FTVTKEPGS
+608 FTVTKEADPS
-617 SVPVPNTL
+617 FTVPTTL
-625 YLRNSRNGDGALIP
+625 YLRNSRNWDDTPIA

-660 DYNASEDFAFHF
+660 DYNANEDFQFNF
-672 IEREG
+672 IEKNES
-677 TNWSDRGIV
+677 NWPDRGIV
-686 CYPGGTGNTSISAN
+686 CYPSTKELSVSAN
-700 TPVKINNV
+700 TPARIDNV
-708 GTLSDEPNS
+708 GTCTDNPDK
-717 AWTYKSTEGGK
+717 AWSYNSTEGGK

-932 DAKVNPDMKSET
+932 DAKVNPDKKSET

-1003 TKRELNNL
+1003 TERELNNL
-1011 FFNNKD
+1011 FFNNSD
-1017 IVKSIMSEKR
+1017 IVNSILNEDK

-1054 TEYNM
+1054 TKYNM

-1086 EKGLHV
+1086 QAGLHV
-1092 HVNIDEITDY
+1092 HVNIDEILAG
-1102 KDKVESAE
+1102 DKVESAK

-1136 GHRDTKI
+1136 GHRKTEI
-1143 LHNVGSALPLT
+1143 LHRVGSALPRT
-1154 KDSEATNGI
+1154 KDSEAANKI
-1163 GWYECKKHS
+1163 GWYECNKP
-1172 ITWDAPENIQGEW
+1172 WNAPDIEGNW
-1185 RVNWIGDEETGAR
+1185 LVNWIGDEATGAR

>member
-1 MKHLITRLL
+1 MI
-10 LVMMCV
+10 CA

-37 DSETAQSPT
+37 DSKTAQSPT

-66 FWAPGEFKL
+66 FWATGEFKL

-84 DTFNNSVFQITATNS
+84 NTFNNSVFQITATNS

-108 SNVGASPSNP
+108 SNVGASSSNP
-118 KFIHLHVEANK
+118 KFIHLHVELNK
-129 DKVEIQDEPFAG
+129 NKVEIQDEPFAG

-158 YFPNEKF
+158 YFPNENF
-165 KSSDAIFRAVFND
+165 KSSDAIFRAVFN
-178 GTTVLCQTD
+178 GETTVLCHNY
-187 EYDPDYYKFTI
+187 EFDPDYYTFTV
-198 PKTGLTAVKIER
+198 PKEGLTAVKIER
-210 GPADQ
+210 GKADQ
-215 SNWWGNFTAELKSK
+215 SNWWGNFTVELKSK
-229 DKGSNNCITMES
+229 DKGSNNCITMKS
-241 DNGDNWS
+241 DNGDNWE

-255 NYVPLTE
+255 YYEPLTE
-262 YPTYAYYFC
+262 PATYTYYFC
-271 SRSTESE
+271 SRSFDSE

-285 VPEYG
+285 MPEYG

-304 AIRMDVNEE
+304 AIRMDVNGVP
-313 QRYWLI
+313 RYWLI
-319 PATDID
+319 PATAID

-340 NSCTFPSEAPE
+340 NSCTFPSEAPK

-429 VWMGNEGKPNPDG
+429 VWMGNNEFGK
-442 DGSDEKDLVGKEFG
+442 VFG
-456 TDYELGADITTSGI
+456 TDFNFDTEITTSGI

-482 INVTSYNPETNTV
+482 INVKSYVPETNKV
-495 VFSLSKLADDAI
+495 EFSLSKLEDGAI
-507 VAPELYIHKTG
+507 VAPELYIRIG
-518 DTGRSRITSSKGK
+518 DNDRTRIESSQGK
-531 YEPFTIE
+531 YKPFKIE
-538 NVSAGTKFCFYSA
+538 NVIAGTKFCFYSA

-601 ADDNNVT
+601 ANEGKVT

-639 MTRQDGAGDNDRN
+639 MTCQEGAGDNDRN
-652 TCKFFAEV
+652 TRKFFAEV
-660 DYNASEDFAFHF
+660 DYNANEDFQFNF
-672 IEREG
+672 IEKNES
-677 TNWSDRGIV
+677 NWPDRGIV
-686 CYPGGTGNTSISAN
+686 CYPSTNELSVSAN
-700 TPVKINNV
+700 TPARIDNV
-708 GTLSDEPNS
+708 GTCTDNPDK

-762 FSNEFDGDLG
+762 FSNEFDGNLG
-772 GKDKNGE
+772 DTDRNGE
-779 TIARGINATR
+779 TIAKGINATR
-789 WEADKDNWKLEYVG
+789 WNADKDNWKFEYMG

-808 FDSFPGNLLSG
+808 FNSFPGNLLSG
-819 HFQIVSNGSWELKD
+819 HFQIVSGGSWEIANND
-833 GNEIYSH
+833 IFSH
-840 VIYINPEDVKANK
+840 VICVLEDDVKANK
-853 MSDYRAFKMN
+853 LSDYRAFKMN
-863 RITREDITKG
+863 RITRDDIRNG
-873 REYRVRKRSA
+873 REYRVRKRDESQTN
-883 DVSGGS
+883 GS

-897 VEGAVFWFNPGNDT
+897 VEGAELWFNPGNDT
-911 EAPRIRIT
+911 EAPRIRIK

-932 DAKVNPDMKSET
+932 KAGEGVFDPDKKISLNEQGT
-944 EYWVRA
+944 DEYWVRA

-1003 TKRELNNL
+1003 TERELNNL
-1011 FFNNKD
+1011 FFNNSD
-1017 IVKSIMSEKR
+1017 IVNSILNEDK

-1054 TEYNM
+1054 TKYNM
-1059 TFNKAMTEAD
+1059 TFNKAMTDAD
-1069 RNATRTLTTR
+1069 RKATRTLTTC

-1086 EKGLHV
+1086 QAGLHV
-1092 HVNIDEITDY
+1092 HVNIDEILAG
-1102 KDKVESAE
+1102 DKVESAK
-1110 VAYRLY
+1110 VDYRLY

-1136 GHRDTKI
+1136 GHRDTEI
-1143 LHNVGSALPLT
+1143 LHKVGSALPLT
-1154 KDSEATNGI
+1154 KDSEATDGI

-1172 ITWDAPENIQGEW
+1172 ITWDAPSNIEGNW
-1185 RVNWIGDEETGAR
+1185 RVSWIGDETTGAR

-1210 QFRLTITMKEEQQ
+1210 QFRLTIKMKQ

-1230 GDGKTMVFYLP
+1230 GEGETQVYYLP
-1241 ERVDVANDDNH
+1241 ERVDVANDANH
-1252 YWFENSDLYAKLKAS
+1252 YWFENSDLYVKLKAS
-1267 DLPDGVLTGISEIVE
+1267 DLPDGVLTGISEIVD

-1295 GVRVDNPTA
+1295 GVRVDSPAA

>member
-10 LVMMCV
+10 LVMICA

-37 DSETAQSPT
+37 DSETVQSSSFTLPG
-46 TPWNTD
+46 
-52 FVTQTTSGNSSDFY
+52 VSQSTSGNSSDFY
-66 FWAPGEFKL
+66 FWATGEFKL
-75 SQAGSTTDW
+75 SQADPAPTDW
-84 DTFNNSVFQITATNS
+84 ETFNTDKVFRITESTI
-99 EPNWTNKSS
+99 NWNVHDV
-108 SNVGASPSNP
+108 SNLGTGC
-118 KFIHLHVEANK
+118 KFIHLHIGTGGSNYV
-129 DKVEIQDEPFAG
+129 KVQDEPFAG

-149 PFEEGETIY
+149 PFKEGETIY

-178 GTTVLCQTD
+178 GTTVSCETD

-198 PKTGLTAVKIER
+198 PKSGLTAVKIER
-210 GPADQ
+210 GKADK
-215 SNWWGNFTAELKSK
+215 SDWWGNFTAELKSK

-241 DNGDNWS
+241 DNDNNWS

-255 NYVPLTE
+255 YYVPLTE

-304 AIRMDVNEE
+304 AIRMDVNGV

-319 PATDID
+319 PATAID
-325 FTTTKSYSLTSTATT
+325 FTTTKSYSLTSTDIT

-429 VWMGNEGKPNPDG
+429 VWMGNNEFGK
-442 DGSDEKDLVGKEFG
+442 VFG
-456 TDYELGADITTSGI
+456 TDFNFDTEITTSGI

-482 INVTSYNPETNTV
+482 ITVKSYVPETNKV
-495 VFSLSKLADDAI
+495 EFSLSKLEDGAI
-507 VAPELYIHKTG
+507 VAPELYIKTG
-518 DTGRSRITSSKGK
+518 DNGRTRIESSEGK
-531 YEPFTIE
+531 YKPFKIE

-570 EGTLPYTTIGADRD
+570 EGTLPYTTIGAERD

-601 ADDNNVT
+601 ANEGKVT

-617 SVPVPNTL
+617 SVPVPDRTL
-625 YLRNSRNGDGALIP
+625 FIRSNKGGWDSTPIE

-660 DYNASEDFAFHF
+660 DYNANEDFAFHF
-672 IEREG
+672 IENNESS
-677 TNWSDRGIV
+677 WSDRGIV

-739 YATVEV
+739 TATVEV

-772 GKDKNGE
+772 GTDKNGE
-779 TIARGINATR
+779 TIAQGINATR

-932 DAKVNPDMKSET
+932 DAKVNPDMKKSPKNGT
-944 EYWVRA
+944 GTIEYWVRA

-990 EGIDLAPYDLKNM
+990 EGIDLAPYDLKSM
-1003 TKRELNNL
+1003 TERELNNL
-1011 FFNNKD
+1011 FFSNKD
-1017 IVKSIMSEKR
+1017 IVNSILNEGR
-1027 LPNGRDISVYDK
+1027 LPNGRDIKVYDK

-1054 TEYNM
+1054 TKYNM
-1059 TFNKAMTEAD
+1059 TFNKAMTDAD
-1069 RNATRTLTTR
+1069 RKATRTLTTR

-1086 EKGLHV
+1086 QAGLHV
-1092 HVNIDEITDY
+1092 HVNIDEITAY
-1102 KDKVESAE
+1102 KDKVESAK
-1110 VAYRLY
+1110 VDYRLY

-1136 GHRDTKI
+1136 GHRKTEI
-1143 LHNVGSALPLT
+1143 LHKVGSALPRT
-1154 KDSEATNGI
+1154 MDSEATNGI
-1163 GWYECKKHS
+1163 GWYECNKP
-1172 ITWDAPENIQGEW
+1172 WNAPDIEGNW
-1185 RVNWIGDEETGAR
+1185 LVNWIGDEATGAR

-1295 GVRVDNPTA
+1295 GVRVDNPAA

>member
-31 GNANFM
+31 GKANFM
-37 DSETAQSPT
+37 DSKTVQSSTFTLPG
-46 TPWNTD
+46 
-52 FVTQTTSGNSSDFY
+52 VSQTTSGNSSDFY
-66 FWAPGEFKL
+66 FWATGEFKL

-84 DTFNNSVFQITATNS
+84 DTFNDKNSVLQIIETTLNWGTNA
-99 EPNWTNKSS
+99 N
-108 SNVGASPSNP
+108 SNVGGSPSNP
-118 KFIHLHVEANK
+118 KFIHLHIELNK
-129 DKVEIQDEPFAG
+129 DKVEVQDEPFAG
-141 HEGVWSTT
+141 HEGAWA
-149 PFEEGETIY
+149 FLNGETIY
-158 YFPNEKF
+158 YFPNENF

-178 GTTVLCQTD
+178 GTTVLCHNY
-187 EYDPDYYKFTI
+187 EFDPDYYTFTV
-198 PKTGLTAVKIER
+198 PKEGLTGVKIER
-210 GPADQ
+210 GKADQ
-215 SNWWGNFTAELKSK
+215 SNWWGNFTVELKSK

-241 DNGDNWS
+241 DNGSNWS

-255 NYVPLTE
+255 YYEPLTE
-262 YPTYAYYFC
+262 PATYTYYFC
-271 SRSTESE
+271 SRSSDSE

-285 VPEYG
+285 MPEYG

-304 AIRMDVNEE
+304 AIRVDVNGE
-313 QRYWLI
+313 QRYWFI
-319 PATDID
+319 PATDIE
-325 FTTTKSYSLTSTATT
+325 FTTTKSYSLTSAAT
-340 NSCTFPSEAPE
+340 NDSRTFPSDAPA
-351 SDYTFVI
+351 SKYTFVI
-358 EFNGKKPS
+358 EFKDNKPS
-366 RLRVNPTAAAYNQ
+366 RLRVNPPAAAYNK

-394 YSNGEYKPY
+394 YSNGAYTPY
-403 KFYVNEEDLKN
+403 KFYVNQEDLDN

-429 VWMGNEGKPNPDG
+429 VWMGHN
-442 DGSDEKDLVGKEFG
+442 EFG
-456 TDYELGADITTSGI
+456 KVFGTEPGLDFDAEITTSGI
-470 KRYFLKETGAYA
+470 KRYFLKDTGAYA
-482 INVTSYNPETNTV
+482 INVKSYEPETNTV

-518 DTGRSRITSSKGK
+518 DTGRTRIESSEGK
-531 YEPFTIE
+531 YKPFKIE

-551 ATDGNRM
+551 ATGGNSM

-570 EGTLPYTTIGADRD
+570 EGTLPYTTIGADRN
-584 FKLAEAGTYIIN
+584 FKLAEAGTYTIN

-601 ADDNNVT
+601 AADNKVT
-608 FTVTKEPGS
+608 FTVTKEANPS
-617 SVPVPNTL
+617 FTVPTTL
-625 YLRNSRNGDGALIP
+625 YLRNIKDLNGTPIA

-672 IEREG
+672 IEKEG

-762 FSNEFDGDLG
+762 FSNEFDGKLG
-772 GKDKNGE
+772 DTDKNGE
-779 TIARGINATR
+779 TIAQGINATR
-789 WEADKDNWKLEYVG
+789 WNADKDNWKLEYAG

-819 HFQIVSNGSWELKD
+819 HFQIVSNGSWELTYDNKP
-833 GNEIYSH
+833 NEIYSH

-897 VEGAVFWFNPGNDT
+897 VENAEFWFNPGNDT

-932 DAKVNPDMKSET
+932 KAKVNPDMKSET

-1003 TKRELNNL
+1003 TERELNNL
-1011 FFNNKD
+1011 FFNNED

-1054 TEYNM
+1054 TKYNM

-1092 HVNIDEITDY
+1092 HVNIDEIRG
-1102 KDKVESAE
+1102 DKIEDDVK

-1116 KTDNQYNTIAILH
+1116 KTDNYYNTIAIHH
-1129 GSDVTAE
+1129 GSDEERGRWTE
-1136 GHRDTKI
+1136 T
-1143 LHNVGSALPLT
+1143 LHEVGSALPLT
-1154 KDSEATNGI
+1154 EGSDSEAK
-1163 GWYECKKHS
+1163 GWYECTKHDKS
-1172 ITWDAPENIQGEW
+1172 EWEAPSTITDQKWHVSW
-1185 RVNWIGDEETGAR
+1185 VGDDETGAR

-1210 QFRLTITMKEEQQ
+1210 QFRLTIKMKQ

-1230 GDGKTMVFYLP
+1230 GEGETQVYYLP
-1241 ERVDVANDDNH
+1241 ERIDVANDANH
-1252 YWFENSDLYAKLKAS
+1252 YWFENSDLYVKLKAS

-1282 DTDNGPA
+1282 DSDNGPA

>member
-10 LVMMCV
+10 LVMICA

-37 DSETAQSPT
+37 DSKTVQSPEDS
-46 TPWNTD
+46 WNTN
-52 FVTQTTSGNSSDFY
+52 FVTESISGDTGDFY
-66 FWAPGEFKL
+66 FWATGNFKL
-75 SQAGSTTDW
+75 SQADPAPTDW
-84 DTFNNSVFQITATNS
+84 ETFNTDKVFQITESTI
-99 EPNWTNKSS
+99 NWDGRDV
-108 SNVGASPSNP
+108 SNLGTGC
-118 KFIHLHVEANK
+118 KFIHLHIGTGGSNYVN
-129 DKVEIQDEPFAG
+129 VQDEPFEG
-141 HEGVWSTT
+141 HEGAWSTT
-149 PFEEGETIY
+149 AFEYGETIY

-178 GTTVLCQTD
+178 RTTVLCQTY
-187 EYDPDYYKFTI
+187 EYDPDYYTFTI

-210 GPADQ
+210 GKADQ
-215 SNWWGNFTAELKSK
+215 SEWWGNFTAELKSK

-262 YPTYAYYFC
+262 SSTYAYYFC

-304 AIRMDVNEE
+304 AIRMDVNGV

-319 PATDID
+319 PATAID
-325 FTTTKSYSLTSTATT
+325 FTTTKSYSLTSTAAT

-394 YSNGEYKPY
+394 YNEDTKTYEDY
-403 KFYVNEEDLKN
+403 KFYVNQEDLDN

-429 VWMGNEGKPNPDG
+429 VWMGNNEFGK
-442 DGSDEKDLVGKEFG
+442 VFG
-456 TDYELGADITTSGI
+456 TDFNFDTEITTSGI

-482 INVTSYNPETNTV
+482 IKVKSYVPETNKV
-495 VFSLSKLADDAI
+495 EFSLSKLEDGAI
-507 VAPELYIHKTG
+507 VAPELYIKTG
-518 DTGRSRITSSKGK
+518 DNGRTRIVSSQGK
-531 YEPFTIE
+531 YNPFKIE

-551 ATDGNRM
+551 ETDGNRM

-570 EGTLPYTTIGADRD
+570 EGTLPYTTIGANRD

-601 ADDNNVT
+601 ANEGKVT

-617 SVPVPNTL
+617 SVPVPERTL
-625 YLRNSRNGDGALIP
+625 FIRSNKGGWDSTPIE

-660 DYNASEDFAFHF
+660 DYNANEDFQFNF
-672 IEREG
+672 IEKNES
-677 TNWSDRGIV
+677 NWPDRGIV
-686 CYPGGTGNTSISAN
+686 CYPSTNELSVSAN
-700 TPVKINNV
+700 TPARIDNV
-708 GTLSDEPNS
+708 GTCIDNPNN
-717 AWTYKSTEGGK
+717 AWSYNSTEGGK

-762 FSNEFDGDLG
+762 FSNEFDGNLG
-772 GKDKNGE
+772 GKDNNGE
-779 TIARGINATR
+779 TIAQGINATR

-840 VIYINPEDVKANK
+840 VFYINPEDVKANK

-932 DAKVNPDMKSET
+932 DAKVNPDMKKSPKNGTET
-944 EYWVRA
+944 IEYWVRA

-990 EGIDLAPYDLKNM
+990 EGIDLAPYDLKSM
-1003 TKRELNNL
+1003 TERELNNL
-1011 FFNNKD
+1011 FFSNKD
-1017 IVKSIMSEKR
+1017 IVNSILKEGR
-1027 LPNGRDISVYDK
+1027 LPNGRDIKVYDK
-1039 VWIAKIPSGFENPAG
+1039 VWIAKVPSGFENPAG
-1054 TEYNM
+1054 TKYNM
-1059 TFNKAMTEAD
+1059 TFNKAMTDAD
-1069 RNATRTLTTR
+1069 RKVTRTLTTR

-1086 EKGLHV
+1086 QAGLHV
-1092 HVNIDEITDY
+1092 HVNIDEILAG
-1102 KDKVESAE
+1102 DKVESAK
-1110 VAYRLY
+1110 VDYRLY

-1136 GHRDTKI
+1136 GHRDTEI
-1143 LHNVGSALPLT
+1143 LHKVGSALPRT
-1154 KDSEATNGI
+1154 KDSEATNKI
-1163 GWYECKKHS
+1163 GWYECNKP
-1172 ITWDAPENIQGEW
+1172 WNAPDIEGNW
-1185 RVNWIGDEETGAR
+1185 LVNWIGDEATGAR

-1295 GVRVDNPTA
+1295 GVRVDNPAA

>member
-1 MKHLITRLL
+1 MI
-10 LVMMCV
+10 CA

-37 DSETAQSPT
+37 DSKTVQSPEDS
-46 TPWNTD
+46 WNPN
-52 FVTQTTSGNSSDFY
+52 FVSQTISGDTGDFY
-66 FWAPGEFKL
+66 FWAIGNFKL
-75 SQAGSTTDW
+75 SQANPAPTDW
-84 DTFNNSVFQITATNS
+84 NTFNTNDVFQITENTI
-99 EPNWTNKSS
+99 NWDVHDV
-108 SNVGASPSNP
+108 SNLGTGC
-118 KFIHLHVEANK
+118 KFIHLHIGTSGSNYV
-129 DKVEIQDEPFAG
+129 KVQDEPFAG

-198 PKTGLTAVKIER
+198 PKSGLTAVKIER

-255 NYVPLTE
+255 NYVPLTV

-304 AIRMDVNEE
+304 AIRMDVNGV

-319 PATDID
+319 PATAID
-325 FTTTKSYSLTSTATT
+325 FTTTKSYSLTSTAAT

-394 YSNGEYKPY
+394 YNEDTKTYEDY
-403 KFYVNEEDLKN
+403 KFYVNQEDLDN

-429 VWMGNEGKPNPDG
+429 VWMGNNEFGK
-442 DGSDEKDLVGKEFG
+442 VFG
-456 TDYELGADITTSGI
+456 TDFNFDTEITTSGI

-482 INVTSYNPETNTV
+482 INVKSYVPETNKV
-495 VFSLSKLADDAI
+495 EFSLSKLEDDAI
-507 VAPELYIHKTG
+507 VAPELYIRIG
-518 DTGRSRITSSKGK
+518 DNGRTRIESSQGK
-531 YEPFTIE
+531 YKPFKIE

-584 FKLAEAGTYIIN
+584 FKLAEAGTYTIN

-601 ADDNNVT
+601 KNEKKVT

-617 SVPVPNTL
+617 PVPVPERTL
-625 YLRNSRNGDGALIP
+625 FIRSNKGGWDSTPIE

-652 TCKFFAEV
+652 TCKFIAEV
-660 DYNASEDFAFHF
+660 DYNANEDFAFHF
-672 IEREG
+672 IENNESS
-677 TNWSDRGIV
+677 WSDRGIV
-686 CYPGGTGNTSISAN
+686 YYPGETGNTPISAN

-708 GTLSDEPNS
+708 SSCDNDPGS
-717 AWTYKSTEGGK
+717 AWLYNSTESGK
-728 ITVSVYFKKNG
+728 ITVMVYFKKNG
-739 YATVEV
+739 TATVEV

-772 GKDKNGE
+772 GTDKNGE

-932 DAKVNPDMKSET
+932 DAKVNPDMKKSPKNGT
-944 EYWVRA
+944 GTIEYWVRA

-990 EGIDLAPYDLKNM
+990 EGIDLAPYDLKSM
-1003 TKRELNNL
+1003 TERELNNL
-1011 FFNNKD
+1011 FFSNKD
-1017 IVKSIMSEKR
+1017 IVNSILKEGK
-1027 LPNGRDISVYDK
+1027 LPNGRDIKGYDK
-1039 VWIAKIPSGFENPAG
+1039 VWIAKVPSGFENPAG
-1054 TEYNM
+1054 TKYNM
-1059 TFNKAMTEAD
+1059 TFNKAMTDAD
-1069 RNATRTLTTR
+1069 RKATRTLTTR

-1086 EKGLHV
+1086 QAGLHV
-1092 HVNIDEITDY
+1092 HVNIDEILAG
-1102 KDKVESAE
+1102 DKVESAK
-1110 VAYRLY
+1110 VDYRLY

-1136 GHRDTKI
+1136 GHRKTEI
-1143 LHNVGSALPLT
+1143 LHKVGSALPRT
-1154 KDSEATNGI
+1154 MDSEATNGI
-1163 GWYECKKHS
+1163 GWYECYKP
-1172 ITWDAPENIQGEW
+1172 WNAPDIEGNW
-1185 RVNWIGDEETGAR
+1185 LVNWIGDEATGAR

-1295 GVRVDNPTA
+1295 GVRVDNPAA

>member
-10 LVMMCV
+10 LVMICA

-37 DSETAQSPT
+37 DSETVQSPAD
-46 TPWNTD
+46 PWNLN
-52 FVTQTTSGNSSDFY
+52 FVSQTISGDTGDFY
-66 FWAPGEFKL
+66 FWATGEFKL
-75 SQAGSTTDW
+75 SQADPAPTSWG
-84 DTFNNSVFQITATNS
+84 TFNTDKVFQITES
-99 EPNWTNKSS
+99 SINWNGRDV
-108 SNVGASPSNP
+108 SNLGTGR
-118 KFIHLHVEANK
+118 KFIHLHIGPNDSNYV
-129 DKVEIQDEPFAG
+129 KVQDEPFEG

-178 GTTVLCQTD
+178 ETTVLCQTD

-198 PKTGLTAVKIER
+198 PKSGLTAVKIQR

-229 DKGSNNCITMES
+229 DKGSNNCITMDP
-241 DNGDNWS
+241 DNGNNWS

-278 EWQLQTL
+278 KWQLQTL

-304 AIRMDVNEE
+304 AIRMDVNGV

-319 PATDID
+319 PATAID

-340 NSCTFPSEAPE
+340 NSCTFPSEAPK

-394 YSNGEYKPY
+394 YNEDTKTYEDY
-403 KFYVNEEDLKN
+403 KFYVNKEDLDN
-414 DGEFG
+414 DGKFG

-429 VWMGNEGKPNPDG
+429 VWMGNNEFGK
-442 DGSDEKDLVGKEFG
+442 VFG
-456 TDYELGADITTSGI
+456 TDINFDTEITTSGI

-482 INVTSYNPETNTV
+482 INVKSYVPEKGKV
-495 VFSLSKLADDAI
+495 VFTLTKLDTD
-507 VAPELYIHKTG
+507 VVLPKLYIGGTWNNGLVNETEKLQ
-518 DTGRSRITSSKGK
+518 IPSSHGK
-531 YEPFTIE
+531 YQPVTITVE
-538 NVSAGTKFCFYSA
+538 DNCAFRFYSEK
-551 ATDGNRM
+551 TNRNWM
-558 GPVYTA
+558 GPVYTNGI
-564 DLNVDT
+564 NVDA
-570 EGTLPYTTIGADRD
+570 EGTLPYTTVGNGNT
-584 FKLAEAGTYIIN
+584 FKLAEAGTYTIK

-601 ADDNNVT
+601 ADNNKVT
-608 FTVTKEPGS
+608 FTVTKEADPS
-617 SVPVPNTL
+617 FTVPTTL
-625 YLRNSRNGDGALIP
+625 YLRNSRNWDDTPIA

-660 DYNASEDFAFHF
+660 DYNANEDFQFNF
-672 IEREG
+672 IEKNES
-677 TNWSDRGIV
+677 NWPDRGIV
-686 CYPGGTGNTSISAN
+686 CYPSTNELSVSAN
-700 TPVKINNV
+700 TPARIDNV
-708 GTLSDEPNS
+708 GTCTDNPDK

-840 VIYINPEDVKANK
+840 VIYINTEDVKANK
-853 MSDYRAFKMN
+853 MSDYRAFEMN

-1003 TKRELNNL
+1003 TERELNNL
-1011 FFNNKD
+1011 FFNNSD
-1017 IVKSIMSEKR
+1017 IVNSILNEDK

-1054 TEYNM
+1054 TKYNM
-1059 TFNKAMTEAD
+1059 TFNKAMTDAD
-1069 RNATRTLTTR
+1069 RKATRTLTTR

-1086 EKGLHV
+1086 QAGLHV
-1092 HVNIDEITDY
+1092 HVNIDEILAG
-1102 KDKVESAE
+1102 DKVESAE

-1129 GSDVTAE
+1129 GSYVTAE
-1136 GHRDTKI
+1136 GHRKTEI
-1143 LHNVGSALPLT
+1143 LHRVGSALPLT

-1163 GWYECKKHS
+1163 GWYECEEHS
-1172 ITWDAPENIQGEW
+1172 ITWDAPSNIEGNW
-1185 RVNWIGDEETGAR
+1185 RVSWIGDETTGAR

-1210 QFRLTITMKEEQQ
+1210 QFRLTIKMKQ

-1230 GDGKTMVFYLP
+1230 GEGETQVYYLP
-1241 ERVDVANDDNH
+1241 ERVDVANDANH

-1267 DLPDGVLTGISEIVE
+1267 DLPDGVLTGISEIVD

>member
-1 MKHLITRLL
+1 MI
-10 LVMMCV
+10 CA

-37 DSETAQSPT
+37 DSKTVLSPEDS
-46 TPWNTD
+46 WNPN
-52 FVTQTTSGNSSDFY
+52 FVTESISGDTGDFY
-66 FWAPGEFKL
+66 FWATGNFKL
-75 SQAGSTTDW
+75 SQADPAPTDW
-84 DTFNNSVFQITATNS
+84 ETFNTDKVFQITESTI
-99 EPNWTNKSS
+99 NWDGRDV
-108 SNVGASPSNP
+108 SNLGTGC
-118 KFIHLHVEANK
+118 KFIHLHIGTGGSNYVN
-129 DKVEIQDEPFAG
+129 VQDEPFEG

-149 PFEEGETIY
+149 PFEKGETIY

-198 PKTGLTAVKIER
+198 PKSGLTAVKIER
-210 GPADQ
+210 GKADQ

-229 DKGSNNCITMES
+229 DKGSKNCITMDP
-241 DNGDNWS
+241 DNGNNWS

-394 YSNGEYKPY
+394 YNEDTKTYEDY
-403 KFYVNEEDLKN
+403 KFYVNQEDLDN

-429 VWMGNEGKPNPDG
+429 VWMGNNEFGK
-442 DGSDEKDLVGKEFG
+442 VFG
-456 TDYELGADITTSGI
+456 TDFNFDTEITTSGI

-482 INVTSYNPETNTV
+482 INVKSYVPETNKV
-495 VFSLSKLADDAI
+495 EFSLSKLEDGAI
-507 VAPELYIHKTG
+507 VAPELYIGGTWNNGLVNETEKLQ
-518 DTGRSRITSSKGK
+518 IPSSHGK
-531 YEPFTIE
+531 YQPVKITVDDNCAFR
-538 NVSAGTKFCFYSA
+538 FYSEK
-551 ATDGNRM
+551 TNGNWM
-558 GPVYTA
+558 GPVYT
-564 DLNVDT
+564 DGINVDA
-570 EGTLPYTTIGADRD
+570 EGQLPYTTVGNGNT
-584 FKLAEAGTYIIN
+584 FKLAEAGTYTIK

-601 ADDNNVT
+601 ADNNKVT
-608 FTVTKEPGS
+608 FTVAKEADPS
-617 SVPVPNTL
+617 FTVPTTL
-625 YLRNSRNGDGALIP
+625 YLRNSRNWDDTPIA

-660 DYNASEDFAFHF
+660 DYNANEDFQFNF
-672 IEREG
+672 IEKNDS
-677 TNWSDRGIV
+677 NWPDRGIV
-686 CYPGGTGNTSISAN
+686 CYPSTNELSVSSN
-700 TPVKINNV
+700 TPARIDNV
-708 GTLSDEPNS
+708 GTCTDNPDK

-762 FSNEFDGDLG
+762 FSNEFDGNLG

-819 HFQIVSNGSWELKD
+819 HFQIVSGGSWEIANND
-833 GNEIYSH
+833 IFSH
-840 VIYINPEDVKANK
+840 VICVLEDDVKANK
-853 MSDYRAFKMN
+853 LSDYRAFKMN
-863 RITREDITKG
+863 RITRDDIRNG
-873 REYRVRKRSA
+873 REYRVRKRDESQTN
-883 DVSGGS
+883 GS

-897 VEGAVFWFNPGNDT
+897 VENAVFWFNPGNDT

-919 GTPKDYFIFYNME
+919 GTPKDYFFFYNME
-932 DAKVNPDMKSET
+932 DAKANPDKKSET

-990 EGIDLAPYDLKNM
+990 EGIDLAPYDLEHM
-1003 TKRELNNL
+1003 TERELNNL
-1011 FFNNKD
+1011 FFSNSD
-1017 IVKSIMSEKR
+1017 IVNSILSEKM
-1027 LPNGRDISVYDK
+1027 LPNGRSIKNCK

-1054 TEYNM
+1054 TKYNM

-1069 RNATRTLTTR
+1069 RKATRTLTTR

-1086 EKGLHV
+1086 QAGLHV
-1092 HVNIDEITDY
+1092 HVNIDEILAG
-1102 KDKVESAE
+1102 DKVESAK
-1110 VAYRLY
+1110 VDYRLY
-1116 KTDNQYNTIAILH
+1116 KTDNQYNTIAIHH
-1129 GSDVTAE
+1129 GSDDERGRWTE
-1136 GHRDTKI
+1136 T
-1143 LHNVGSALPLT
+1143 LHEVGSALPLT

-1163 GWYECKKHS
+1163 GWYECKEHS
-1172 ITWDAPENIQGEW
+1172 ITWDAPSNIEGNW
-1185 RVNWIGDEETGAR
+1185 RVSWIGDETTGAR

-1210 QFRLTITMKEEQQ
+1210 QFRLTIKMKQ
-1223 PASRAAE
+1223 PVSRAAE
-1230 GDGKTMVFYLP
+1230 GEGETQVYYLP
-1241 ERVDVANDDNH
+1241 ERVDVANDANH
-1252 YWFENSDLYAKLKAS
+1252 YWFENNDLYVKLKAS
-1267 DLPDGVLTGISEIVE
+1267 DLPDGVLTGISEIVD

>member
-10 LVMMCV
+10 LVMICA

-31 GNANFM
+31 GKANFM
-37 DSETAQSPT
+37 DSETVQSPEDSWKT
-46 TPWNTD
+46 N
-52 FVTQTTSGNSSDFY
+52 FVSQTISGDTGDFY
-66 FWAPGEFKL
+66 FWATGNFKL
-75 SQAGSTTDW
+75 SQADPAPTSW
-84 DTFNNSVFQITATNS
+84 ETFNTDKVFQITES
-99 EPNWTNKSS
+99 SINWNGRDV
-108 SNVGASPSNP
+108 SNLGTGR
-118 KFIHLHVEANK
+118 KFIHLHIGPNDSNYV
-129 DKVEIQDEPFAG
+129 KVQDEPFEG

-158 YFPNEKF
+158 YFPNENF

-178 GTTVLCQTD
+178 GTTVLCHNY
-187 EYDPDYYKFTI
+187 EFDPDYYTFTV
-198 PKTGLTAVKIER
+198 PKEGLTAVKIQR
-210 GPADQ
+210 GKADQ
-215 SNWWGNFTAELKSK
+215 SDWWDNFTAELKSK
-229 DKGSNNCITMES
+229 DKGSNNCITMDP
-241 DNGDNWS
+241 DNGNNWS

-255 NYVPLTE
+255 NYEPLTE

-278 EWQLQTL
+278 EWQLQPL
-285 VPEYG
+285 MPEYG

-304 AIRMDVNEE
+304 AIRVDVNDK
-313 QRYWLI
+313 QRYWFI
-319 PATDID
+319 PATDIE
-325 FTTTKSYSLTSTATT
+325 FTTTKSYSLTSAAT
-340 NSCTFPSEAPE
+340 NDSRTFPSDAPASE
-351 SDYTFVI
+351 YTFVI
-358 EFNGKKPS
+358 EFKDNKPS
-366 RLRVNPTAAAYNQ
+366 RLRVNLTAAAYNQ

-394 YSNGEYKPY
+394 YSNGAYKPY
-403 KFYVNEEDLKN
+403 QFYVNQEDLDN
-414 DGEFG
+414 DGKFG

-429 VWMGNEGKPNPDG
+429 VWMGNNEFGK
-442 DGSDEKDLVGKEFG
+442 VFG
-456 TDYELGADITTSGI
+456 TDFKFDTEITTSGI

-482 INVTSYNPETNTV
+482 INVKSYVPEKGKV
-495 VFSLSKLADDAI
+495 VFTLTKLDTD
-507 VAPELYIHKTG
+507 VVLPKLYIGGTWNNGLVNETEKLQ
-518 DTGRSRITSSKGK
+518 IPSSHGK
-531 YEPFTIE
+531 YQPVTITVE
-538 NVSAGTKFCFYSA
+538 DNCAFRFYSEK
-551 ATDGNRM
+551 TNGNWM
-558 GPVYTA
+558 GPVYTNGI
-564 DLNVDT
+564 NVDA
-570 EGTLPYTTIGADRD
+570 EGTLPYTTVGNGNT
-584 FKLAEAGTYIIN
+584 FKLAEAGTYTIK

-601 ADDNNVT
+601 ADNNKVT
-608 FTVTKEPGS
+608 FTVTKEADPS
-617 SVPVPNTL
+617 FTVPTTL
-625 YLRNSRNGDGALIP
+625 YLRNSRNWDDTPIA

-660 DYNASEDFAFHF
+660 DYNANEDFQFNF
-672 IEREG
+672 IEKNES
-677 TNWSDRGIV
+677 NWPDRGIV
-686 CYPGGTGNTSISAN
+686 CYPSTNELSVSAN
-700 TPVKINNV
+700 TPARIDNV
-708 GTLSDEPNS
+708 GTCTDNPDK
-717 AWTYKSTEGGK
+717 AWIYKSTEGGK

-772 GKDKNGE
+772 GTDKNGE

-853 MSDYRAFKMN
+853 MSDYRAFEMN
-863 RITREDITKG
+863 PITREDITKG

-1003 TKRELNNL
+1003 TERELNNL
-1011 FFNNKD
+1011 FFNNSD
-1017 IVKSIMSEKR
+1017 IVNSILNEDK

-1054 TEYNM
+1054 TKYNM
-1059 TFNKAMTEAD
+1059 TFNKAMTDAD
-1069 RNATRTLTTR
+1069 RKATRTLTTR

-1086 EKGLHV
+1086 QAGLHV
-1092 HVNIDEITDY
+1092 HVNIDEILAG
-1102 KDKVESAE
+1102 DKVESAK

-1136 GHRDTKI
+1136 GHRKTEI
-1143 LHNVGSALPLT
+1143 LHRVGSALPLT

-1163 GWYECKKHS
+1163 GWYECTEHNS
-1172 ITWDAPENIQGEW
+1172 SEWDAPSNIKGNWYVSWINGE
-1185 RVNWIGDEETGAR
+1185 GR

-1210 QFRLTITMKEEQQ
+1210 QFRLTIKMKQ

-1230 GDGKTMVFYLP
+1230 GEGETQVYYLP
-1241 ERVDVANDDNH
+1241 ERVDVANDANH

-1267 DLPDGVLTGISEIVE
+1267 DLPDGVLTGISEIVD

>member
-10 LVMMCV
+10 LVMICA

-31 GNANFM
+31 GKANFM
-37 DSETAQSPT
+37 NSETVQSPEDLWS
-46 TPWNTD
+46 PN
-52 FVTQTTSGNSSDFY
+52 FVSQTISGDTGDFY
-66 FWAPGEFKL
+66 FWATGNFKL
-75 SQAGSTTDW
+75 SQADPAPTSWETFITDK
-84 DTFNNSVFQITATNS
+84 VFQITES
-99 EPNWTNKSS
+99 SINWNGRDV
-108 SNVGASPSNP
+108 SNLGTGR
-118 KFIHLHVEANK
+118 KFIHLHIGPNDSNYV
-129 DKVEIQDEPFAG
+129 KVQDEPFEG
-141 HEGVWSTT
+141 HEGAWSTT

-158 YFPNEKF
+158 YFPNENF

-198 PKTGLTAVKIER
+198 PKSGLTAVKIER

-229 DKGSNNCITMES
+229 DKGSNNCITMKS
-241 DNGDNWS
+241 DNGDNWK

-255 NYVPLTE
+255 YYEPLTE
-262 YPTYAYYFC
+262 HATYTYYFC

-290 KCSFTRSDLSGKQF
+290 KCSFTLSDLSGKQF
-304 AIRMDVNEE
+304 AIRMDVNGV

-319 PATDID
+319 PATAID

-394 YSNGEYKPY
+394 YNEDTKTYKDY
-403 KFYVNEEDLKN
+403 KFYVNKEDLDN
-414 DGEFG
+414 DGKFG

-429 VWMGNEGKPNPDG
+429 VWMGNNEFGKVF
-442 DGSDEKDLVGKEFG
+442 GSDINFDTE
-456 TDYELGADITTSGI
+456 ITTSGI

-482 INVTSYNPETNTV
+482 INVKSYEPETNTV
-495 VFSLSKLADDAI
+495 VFSLSKLADDAF
-507 VAPELYIHKTG
+507 VTPELYIHKTG
-518 DTGRSRITSSKGK
+518 DTGRTRIESSEGK
-531 YEPFTIE
+531 YKPFKIE
-538 NVSAGTKFCFYSA
+538 NVIAGTKFCFYSA

-570 EGTLPYTTIGADRD
+570 EGTLPYTTIGADRN

-601 ADDNNVT
+601 ADDNKVT

-617 SVPVPNTL
+617 SVPVPKTL
-625 YLRNSRNGDGALIP
+625 YLRNSRNGDGAPIA
-639 MTRQDGAGDNDRN
+639 MTCQDGAGDNDRN
-652 TCKFFAEV
+652 KCKFFAEV
-660 DYNASEDFAFHF
+660 DYNANEDFQFNF
-672 IEREG
+672 IEKNES
-677 TNWSDRGIV
+677 NWPDRGIV
-686 CYPGGTGNTSISAN
+686 CYPSTNELSVSAN
-700 TPVKINNV
+700 TPARIDNV
-708 GTLSDEPNS
+708 GTCTDNPDK

-728 ITVSVYFKKNG
+728 ITVMVYFKKNG
-739 YATVEV
+739 TATVEV

-772 GKDKNGE
+772 GKDKNDE

-897 VEGAVFWFNPGNDT
+897 VEGAVFWFNPDNDT

-932 DAKVNPDMKSET
+932 DAKVNPDMKKSPKNGTET
-944 EYWVRA
+944 IEYWVRA

-990 EGIDLAPYDLKNM
+990 EGIDLAPYDLKSM
-1003 TKRELNNL
+1003 TERELNNL

-1017 IVKSIMSEKR
+1017 IVKSILNEGR
-1027 LPNGRDISVYDK
+1027 LPNGRDIKVYDK
-1039 VWIAKIPSGFENPAG
+1039 VWIAKVPSGFENPAG
-1054 TEYNM
+1054 TKYNM
-1059 TFNKAMTEAD
+1059 TFNKAMTDAD
-1069 RNATRTLTTR
+1069 RKATSTLTTR

-1086 EKGLHV
+1086 QAGLHV
-1092 HVNIDEITDY
+1092 HVNIDEILAG
-1102 KDKVESAE
+1102 DKVESAK
-1110 VAYRLY
+1110 VDYRLY
-1116 KTDNQYNTIAILH
+1116 KTDNQYNTIAIFH

-1136 GHRDTKI
+1136 GNRKTEI
-1143 LHNVGSALPLT
+1143 LHKVGSALPRT
-1154 KDSEATNGI
+1154 MDSEATNGI
-1163 GWYECKKHS
+1163 GWYECNKP
-1172 ITWDAPENIQGEW
+1172 WNAPDIEGNW
-1185 RVNWIGDEETGAR
+1185 LVNWIGDEATGAR

>member
-1 MKHLITRLL
+1 MI
-10 LVMMCV
+10 CA

-31 GNANFM
+31 GNANFK
-37 DSETAQSPT
+37 DSKTVLSPEDS
-46 TPWNTD
+46 WNPN
-52 FVTQTTSGNSSDFY
+52 FVTESISGDTGDFY
-66 FWAPGEFKL
+66 FWATGNFKL
-75 SQAGSTTDW
+75 SQADPAPTDW
-84 DTFNNSVFQITATNS
+84 ETFNTDKVFQITESTI
-99 EPNWTNKSS
+99 NWDGRDV
-108 SNVGASPSNP
+108 SNLGTGC
-118 KFIHLHVEANK
+118 KFIHLHIGTGGSNYVN
-129 DKVEIQDEPFAG
+129 VQDEPFEG

-149 PFEEGETIY
+149 PFEKGETIY

-198 PKTGLTAVKIER
+198 PKSGLTAVKIER
-210 GPADQ
+210 GKADQ

-229 DKGSNNCITMES
+229 DKGSKNCITMDP
-241 DNGDNWS
+241 DNGNNWS

-394 YSNGEYKPY
+394 YNEDTKTYEDY
-403 KFYVNEEDLKN
+403 KFYVNQEDLDN

-429 VWMGNEGKPNPDG
+429 VWMGNNEFGK
-442 DGSDEKDLVGKEFG
+442 VFG
-456 TDYELGADITTSGI
+456 TDFNFDTEITTSGI

-482 INVTSYNPETNTV
+482 INVKSYVPETNKV
-495 VFSLSKLADDAI
+495 EFSLSKLEDGAI
-507 VAPELYIHKTG
+507 VAPELYIGGTWNNGLVNETEKLQ
-518 DTGRSRITSSKGK
+518 IPSSHGK
-531 YEPFTIE
+531 YQPVKITVDDNCAFR
-538 NVSAGTKFCFYSA
+538 FYSEK
-551 ATDGNRM
+551 TNGNWM
-558 GPVYTA
+558 GPVYT
-564 DLNVDT
+564 DGINVDA
-570 EGTLPYTTIGADRD
+570 EGTLPYTTVGNGNT
-584 FKLAEAGTYIIN
+584 FKLAEAGTYTIK

-601 ADDNNVT
+601 ADNNKVT
-608 FTVTKEPGS
+608 FTVAKEADPS
-617 SVPVPNTL
+617 FTVPTTL
-625 YLRNSRNGDGALIP
+625 YLRNSRNWDDTPIA

-660 DYNASEDFAFHF
+660 DYNANEDFQFNF
-672 IEREG
+672 IEKNDS
-677 TNWSDRGIV
+677 NWPDRGIV
-686 CYPGGTGNTSISAN
+686 CYPSTNELSVSAN
-700 TPVKINNV
+700 TPARIDNV
-708 GTLSDEPNS
+708 GTCTDNPDK

-762 FSNEFDGDLG
+762 FSNEFDGNLG

-779 TIARGINATR
+779 TIARGINSTR

-819 HFQIVSNGSWELKD
+819 HFQIVSGGSWEIANND
-833 GNEIYSH
+833 IFSH
-840 VIYINPEDVKANK
+840 VICVLEDDVKANK
-853 MSDYRAFKMN
+853 LSDYRAFKMN
-863 RITREDITKG
+863 RITRDDIRNG
-873 REYRVRKRSA
+873 REYRVRKRDESQTN
-883 DVSGGS
+883 GS

-897 VEGAVFWFNPGNDT
+897 VENAVFWFNPGNDT

-932 DAKVNPDMKSET
+932 DAKVNPDMKSKT

-990 EGIDLAPYDLKNM
+990 EGIDLAPYDLEHM
-1003 TKRELNNL
+1003 TERELNNL
-1011 FFNNKD
+1011 FFSNSD
-1017 IVKSIMSEKR
+1017 IVNSILSEKM
-1027 LPNGRDISVYDK
+1027 LPNGRSIKNCK

-1054 TEYNM
+1054 TKYNM

-1069 RNATRTLTTR
+1069 RKATRTLTTR

-1086 EKGLHV
+1086 QAGLHV
-1092 HVNIDEITDY
+1092 HVNIDEIRG
-1102 KDKVESAE
+1102 DKIEDDVK

-1116 KTDNQYNTIAILH
+1116 KTDNYYNTIAIHH
-1129 GSDVTAE
+1129 GSDEERGRWTE
-1136 GHRDTKI
+1136 T
-1143 LHNVGSALPLT
+1143 LHEVGSALPRT
-1154 KDSEATNGI
+1154 KDSEATNKI
-1163 GWYECKKHS
+1163 GWYECTEHNS
-1172 ITWDAPENIQGEW
+1172 SEWDAPSNIKGNWYVSWINGE
-1185 RVNWIGDEETGAR
+1185 GR

-1210 QFRLTITMKEEQQ
+1210 QFRLTIKMKEEQQ

-1230 GDGKTMVFYLP
+1230 GDGKTMVFYLS

-1295 GVRVDNPTA
+1295 GVRVDNPAA

>member
-31 GNANFM
+31 GKANFM
-37 DSETAQSPT
+37 DSETAQSPADS
-46 TPWNTD
+46 WNEN
-52 FVTQTTSGNSSDFY
+52 FVSQTISGDSGDFY
-66 FWAPGEFKL
+66 FWATGDFKL
-75 SQAGSTTDW
+75 SHADPAPTNW
-84 DTFNNSVFQITATNS
+84 DEFYKKNNVNVAFQITENS
-99 EPNWTNKSS
+99 IDWTG
-108 SNVGASPSNP
+108 SNVSNLGTDR
-118 KFIHLHVEANK
+118 KFIHLHIELNK
-129 DKVEIQDEPFAG
+129 NKVEVQDEPFAG
-141 HEGVWSTT
+141 HEGVWASA
-149 PFEEGETIY
+149 FENGETIY
-158 YFPNEKF
+158 YFPNENF

-178 GTTVLCQTD
+178 ETTVLCHNY
-187 EYDPDYYKFTI
+187 EFDPDYYKFTI
-198 PKTGLTAVKIER
+198 PKSGLTAVKIER

-215 SNWWGNFTAELKSK
+215 SKWWGNFTVELKSK
-229 DKGSNNCITMES
+229 DKGSNNCITMKS
-241 DNGDNWS
+241 DNGDNWE

-255 NYVPLTE
+255 YYEPLTE
-262 YPTYAYYFC
+262 PATYTYYFC
-271 SRSTESE
+271 SRSSDSE

-285 VPEYG
+285 MPEYG

-304 AIRMDVNEE
+304 AIRVDVNGE
-313 QRYWLI
+313 QRYWFI
-319 PATDID
+319 PATDIE
-325 FTTTKSYSLTSTATT
+325 FTTTKSYSLTSAAT
-340 NSCTFPSEAPE
+340 NDSRTFPSEAPE

-429 VWMGNEGKPNPDG
+429 VWMGNNEFGK
-442 DGSDEKDLVGKEFG
+442 VFG
-456 TDYELGADITTSGI
+456 TDFNFDTEITTSGI

-482 INVTSYNPETNTV
+482 INVKSYVPETNKV
-495 VFSLSKLADDAI
+495 EFSLSKLEDGAI
-507 VAPELYIHKTG
+507 VAPELYINTG
-518 DTGRSRITSSKGK
+518 DNVRTRIESSQGK
-531 YEPFTIE
+531 YKPFKIE

-596 VSEYL
+596 VSKYL
-601 ADDNNVT
+601 ANEGKVT

-625 YLRNSRNGDGALIP
+625 YLRNSKNGDDALIA

-660 DYNASEDFAFHF
+660 DYNANEDFAFHF
-672 IEREG
+672 IEKEG

-708 GTLSDEPNS
+708 SSCANDPGS
-717 AWTYKSTEGGK
+717 AWSYNSTESGK
-728 ITVSVYFKKNG
+728 ITVMVYFKKNG
-739 YATVEV
+739 TATVEV

-819 HFQIVSNGSWELKD
+819 HFQIVSNGSWELTYDNKP
-833 GNEIYSH
+833 NEIYSH

-932 DAKVNPDMKSET
+932 DAKVNPDMKKSPKNGTET
-944 EYWVRA
+944 IEYWVRA

-990 EGIDLAPYDLKNM
+990 EGIDLAPYDLKSM
-1003 TKRELNNL
+1003 TERELNNL

-1017 IVKSIMSEKR
+1017 IVKSILNEGR
-1027 LPNGRDISVYDK
+1027 LPNGRDIKVYDK
-1039 VWIAKIPSGFENPAG
+1039 VWIAKVPSGFENPAG
-1054 TEYNM
+1054 TKYNM
-1059 TFNKAMTEAD
+1059 TFNKAMTDAD
-1069 RNATRTLTTR
+1069 RKATRTLTTR

-1086 EKGLHV
+1086 QAGLHV
-1092 HVNIDEITDY
+1092 HVNIDEILAG
-1102 KDKVESAE
+1102 DKVESAK
-1110 VAYRLY
+1110 VDYRLY

-1136 GHRDTKI
+1136 GHRDTEI
-1143 LHNVGSALPLT
+1143 LHKVGSALPRT
-1154 KDSEATNGI
+1154 KDSEATNKI
-1163 GWYECKKHS
+1163 GWYECNKP
-1172 ITWDAPENIQGEW
+1172 WNAPDIEGNW
-1185 RVNWIGDEETGAR
+1185 LVNWIGDEATGAR

-1295 GVRVDNPTA
+1295 GVRVDNPAA

>member
-10 LVMMCV
+10 LVMICA

-31 GNANFM
+31 GKANFM
-37 DSETAQSPT
+37 NSETVQSPEDSWS
-46 TPWNTD
+46 PN
-52 FVTQTTSGNSSDFY
+52 FVSQTISGDTGDFY
-66 FWAPGEFKL
+66 FWATRNFKL
-75 SQAGSTTDW
+75 SQADPAPTSW
-84 DTFNNSVFQITATNS
+84 ETFNPDKVFQITES
-99 EPNWTNKSS
+99 SINWNGRDV
-108 SNVGASPSNP
+108 SNLGTGR
-118 KFIHLHVEANK
+118 KFIHLHIGPNDSNSV
-129 DKVEIQDEPFAG
+129 KVQDEPFAG
-141 HEGVWSTT
+141 HEGAWSTT

-198 PKTGLTAVKIER
+198 PKSGLTAVKIER

-229 DKGSNNCITMES
+229 DKGSNNCITMDP

-255 NYVPLTE
+255 YYEPLTG
-262 YPTYAYYFC
+262 PATYTYYFY
-271 SRSTESE
+271 SRSNESE
-278 EWQLQTL
+278 AWQPQTL

-304 AIRMDVNEE
+304 AIRMDVNGV

-319 PATDID
+319 PATAID

-340 NSCTFPSEAPE
+340 NSCTFPSEAPK

-394 YSNGEYKPY
+394 YNEDTKTYKDY
-403 KFYVNEEDLKN
+403 KFYVNKEDLDN
-414 DGEFG
+414 DGKFG

-429 VWMGNEGKPNPDG
+429 VWMGNNEFGK
-442 DGSDEKDLVGKEFG
+442 VFG
-456 TDYELGADITTSGI
+456 TDFKFDTEITTSGI

-482 INVTSYNPETNTV
+482 INVKSYVPETNTV

-507 VAPELYIHKTG
+507 VAHELYIGGTWNNGLVNETEKLQ
-518 DTGRSRITSSKGK
+518 IPSSHGK
-531 YEPFTIE
+531 YQPVKITVDDNCAFR
-538 NVSAGTKFCFYSA
+538 FYSEK
-551 ATDGNRM
+551 TNGNWM
-558 GPVYTA
+558 GPVYT
-564 DLNVDT
+564 DGINVDA
-570 EGTLPYTTIGADRD
+570 EGTLPYTTVGNGNT
-584 FKLAEAGTYIIN
+584 FKLAEAGTYTIK

-601 ADDNNVT
+601 ADNNKVT
-608 FTVTKEPGS
+608 FTVTKEADPS
-617 SVPVPNTL
+617 FTVPTTL
-625 YLRNSRNGDGALIP
+625 YLRNSRNWDDTPIA

-660 DYNASEDFAFHF
+660 DYNANEDFQFNF
-672 IEREG
+672 IEKNES
-677 TNWSDRGIV
+677 NWPDRGIV
-686 CYPGGTGNTSISAN
+686 CYPSTNELSVSAN
-700 TPVKINNV
+700 TPARIDNV
-708 GTLSDEPNS
+708 GTCTDNPDK

-853 MSDYRAFKMN
+853 MSDYRAFEMN

-932 DAKVNPDMKSET
+932 DAKVNPDMKSKT

-1003 TKRELNNL
+1003 TERVLNDL
-1011 FFNNKD
+1011 FFNNSD
-1017 IVKSIMSEKR
+1017 IVNSILNEDK

-1054 TEYNM
+1054 TKYNM
-1059 TFNKAMTEAD
+1059 TFNKAMTDAD
-1069 RNATRTLTTR
+1069 RKATRTLTTR

-1086 EKGLHV
+1086 QAGLHV
-1092 HVNIDEITDY
+1092 HVNIDEILAG
-1102 KDKVESAE
+1102 DKVESAE

-1136 GHRDTKI
+1136 GHRKTEI
-1143 LHNVGSALPLT
+1143 LHRVGSALPLT
-1154 KDSEATNGI
+1154 KDSEATNKI
-1163 GWYECKKHS
+1163 GWYECNK
-1172 ITWDAPENIQGEW
+1172 TWNAPDIEGNW
-1185 RVNWIGDEETGAR
+1185 RVSWIGDETTGAR

-1210 QFRLTITMKEEQQ
+1210 QFRLTIKMKQ

-1230 GDGKTMVFYLP
+1230 GEGETQVYYLP
-1241 ERVDVANDDNH
+1241 ERVDVANDANL

-1295 GVRVDNPTA
+1295 GVRVDSPAA